1 MNMDDNKKK
10 LYDALS
16 EEYDMGTFEQFC
28 SDINDDEKR
37 KKLYDATINEYDFGD
52 YDSFSK
58 QLLGDRYEAKIQ
70 DVAVDPKNVVHPEW
84 EQQSYSPNPEI
95 LTDGYLPKSLNL
107 AANPANLGTLQ
118 AGDKEGKEVLNESGQ
133 QVKPENLSISNW
145 PGEEEEYVEG
155 FGEGFK
161 QGWQGLK
168 EGAKFFAGE
177 TANLFSGSSLDDE
190 RALATLERLQA
201 EGKTDY
207 IDGSGNTY
215 VADKGLRADLKL
227 IREAIQEAG
236 GDMDKA
242 KRILSER
249 AADKSWGD
257 SMMESAKEGMNA
269 MKPTKGFGAWVGNLV
284 PQMIPS
290 AAAIALSFVTK
301 NPKYAQMVG
310 GIGMGGMTASTAG
323 QSMKEARDAGAT
335 NGEVWAVGIADGVIE
350 YATEKLPFDNYTR
363 KLFNGVKHK
372 VGGEM
377 AEAANYVSSP
387 GRAELEELLT
397 KANKKLG
404 GRLFNGKNVKD
415 YLASIAEEGLS
426 EFTAEALQTITPM
439 IYENPENYPVLT
451 DILSSGWEG
460 AKAGLFMGSVLGG
473 ASKIAEHRQQRARRQ
488 EQGFVDVA
496 QVHLQDEKGSAVD
509 DVVEVVGKD
518 KESGDLQVLHE
529 GVLKSV
535 KKDDV
540 VEEHRFSFEE
550 FDNAELNME
559 ADESYQNGYSLKTP
573 QEMSDAQNM
582 YEFQRKRLSEQLGVE
597 PDAMDEYIVDPI
609 NFIKEQRQLGASD
622 EDIRSILD
630 YSNAKQTYEGMIQRV
645 RDDIDDA
652 VGQAASIVQM
662 RTNRDTG
669 MVQGATMKLND
680 RRVYVVSGNVVQY
693 TDGKGIDHANSDN
706 SIIIRD
712 AETNEIEMVSP
723 DVLLSVD
730 APLDAN
736 ELLMQEEQAI
746 SEQIAREAA
755 DKMEGKVTAWNE
767 GDTYTITDDNGQH
780 VQVRLVANELSGLV
794 DNGDGTVNATVDGK
808 TIIEIPKEQIQQ
820 AVDEANMA
828 RVASYAA
835 TNEAKEVEEK
845 TAATLPEYGFNYK
858 VTLQS
863 KDGEEITGT
872 IGDVYDDEV
881 LSGGERE
888 FVVNIDEL
896 SSSING
902 KRSPKLTQSELNDM
916 VVSVQDADGNLVWQ
930 REDLATEAAENV
942 TKGAEGVPENTENVP
957 ENAENVQNNGRKS
970 DEAGERTDNN
980 GIVLKDDGSPDLA
993 ASGALNALGFLR
1005 ERYKEE
1011 AKVQRKIETT
1021 RDYYGKELEK
1031 VQKVLDKAQQEFND
1045 APFGFEDK
1053 AEAKL
1058 KQAQQGYDAV
1068 KREVDLW
1075 TELYNMLIADR
1086 VKANSEVVSEIED
1099 MGEPLNGEEL
1109 AAMMLINGQIHLL
1122 REDYLR
1128 ETGYSNKEANKLFGL
1143 FRSKENGGI
1152 TVEQAGEAVMLADNE
1167 DGTHF
1172 FDEADANAGRNAVL
1186 EVLSQ
1191 VHTPSDLRDYI
1202 KNRREQQAQRELE
1215 AEREYYENMI
1225 ERDFHMTLEE
1235 YEDYVYLLSK
1245 ENPFEDIDVAEIDAI
1260 FAEAA
1265 NEYEE
1270 FLKQQE
1276 YEQGRTDEFI
1286 EGGNDVLPEERADDS
1301 PGTEEGE
1308 GSRETEGAGSGTAG
1322 KDGTSSGYDGGRNN
1336 ERGGQGTD
1344 ENTGRRQ
1351 QNNLSEEAGENKIT
1365 PIGES
1370 DFGFVYDQFVGDAQ
1384 GAIRHLSMMQDGEA
1398 IGALRHDEI
1407 GDIDLVWGKAGT
1419 KKSDGYGLSKLVKF
1433 HPEVLENLQGIIGGM
1448 KVTKRSD
1455 NRVQLEDDNYQAAVR
1470 LTWNGDKKIWLLTA
1484 FKKKETSEPTNSSTD
1499 VVSNQKG
1506 KSDDTA
1512 TRQSSDVSESKD
1524 SKNSLNISEI
1534 EENNQPSAKNNVKRD
1549 EKSGVKPAEQ
1559 MGAQPTVQA
1568 QIDAAESE
1576 TDTNPTDAQK
1586 EAGNYKKGHVQVGT
1600 FDISIEQPKGSV
1612 RSGVDADG
1620 KKWETKMQNTYGYIR
1635 GTEGVDGDHI
1645 DVFLANDVDA
1655 WNGRKVFVV
1664 DQYNEDGSF
1673 DEHKVMLG
1681 FNEQEEA
1688 EDAYF
1693 ANYDKDWPKKH
1704 KTVVTAVNLEYFE
1717 KWIQSSHRKTKAFA
1731 EYKNVKVIRT
1741 DHQGN
1746 PVNADG
1752 SLLLEKIGSINE
1764 LTDEDFLNASRSVQL
1779 PSLPERVDEAIGAN
1793 GKPVVIKKNIFEK
1806 NRKSHKDVSPAQ
1818 SREILLEALYKPT
1831 MYGQNQ
1837 KTKRP
1842 YNWILIHNAVKHSSV
1857 VLEVNHNKDN
1867 VEIVNWHYLEDDT
1880 LEQKKRQAIN
1890 EGGLILTLESAA
1902 GNTINGLSSESKDNK
1917 SAAEKQVDGTKSS
1930 EAYSITP
1937 AQYTTK
1943 KGKVL
1948 DMQLVTP
1955 NVELSKDEFRS
1966 INALVKSLKGWFDAK
1981 QRGFMMRSEEDA
1993 RKLVE
1998 HALSVVDKHDS
2009 PVNDTI
2015 EYRYR
2020 LTIRPFSIGTQ
2031 PDGHLRHEDD
2041 GSPYGVVVYDHPLTR
2056 QEAENFSL
2064 TPLTEAKE
2072 LEGKN
2077 FEVPFGKGVLKY
2089 QVRSVDENG
2098 RVKFLINGEHERSL
2112 PYYRFLDEIGDKA
2125 KELAEEA
2132 HHDATEKQHAR
2143 EKSSAEIEAAWKKRI
2158 DGYIKEHYPAISE
2171 RSENGMA
2178 QRIASYKDKVLTEMR
2193 DNAELEITAMKE
2205 EEGVFGERVPVVSG
2219 EFPKGLPEHK
2229 VVTKKQKGGKST
2241 VAENVYVAM
2250 VNGDLYVKRY
2260 VRGEDLKNI
2269 SVRIPG
2275 AKKYDFNEIKYRLEL
2290 GIGTS
2295 TDAVRLMGD
2304 AIDELY
2310 KRGDFQESIFEKAE
2324 RIAKEFEERT
2334 KKQAEAAQETHH
2346 EVYPISTSSRWGKV
2360 YQWSVGSFKDAV
2372 DFLMNKKDGM
2382 LKGVFYRDEI
2392 GEIGVGW
2399 GVAPNDFNGRG
2410 LSHIVRKHV
2419 NKLHDFSDVD
2429 EMIRV
2434 VEDVINHGV
2443 VRKDKD
2449 DSYAIE
2455 NDTYRVVVVKDEDGA
2470 WVLSAFDYVNSK
2482 KEKAKRKDTAALGTP
2497 GQSNVEAGAVTSN
2510 LSRNKDNELASE
2522 KQLLNENEIRE
2533 SPFSEIMKDGAM
2545 AYINGNINFATSV
2558 AYQQIY
2564 NYVWN
2569 RSENNQSYS
2578 TGRSAAQRIT
2588 TVDEASGRRGGLN
2601 GVQTGRMAGETDQ
2614 PGGSQNSK
2622 RVGVLSDRAGSDTAV
2637 RGEISADG
2645 GLSSGDTGRKGGSRT
2660 GSKGDNV
2667 RKPESER
2674 GSSGTVG
2681 ESVEEGGDSSNRGN
2695 IESCKDELKALLLEY
2710 EKASKKGL
2718 SLSVIGMNAEQIE
2731 IAGKILVAGVKLG
2744 YAYLKAGVIKFEHW
2758 NKAMHNDLA
2767 LPFAT
2772 SMHLSNAEIDVFIGD
2787 MWEYPY
2793 KVDGET
2799 RLLREWASII
2809 GKAELRKKVGESL
2822 EEKRK
2827 AQAAAEPVAVKV
2839 CDRNNIAETLPFLLP
2854 QQREDVMK
2862 AETQFFDDSH
2872 NDRDHAFGK
2881 GYMFTNG
2888 TGTGKTYTGLG
2899 IVKRFIKQGKGR
2911 ILILTPSQTK
2921 VKDWVDDAKNL
2932 GIELNDLDAVA
2943 KAKKDGATAT
2953 TEKGEG
2959 AVITTYANFRQNKA
2973 LLEDLFDLIVYDES
2987 HRLLE
2992 NKDGIGTAGSLQH
3005 YKLSNRN
3012 NNYSYL
3018 RLQEINPVWNDYQAK
3033 IEEFDA
3039 EREKLIERLK
3049 KEYGIAN
3056 ELALGQRGGL
3066 PPALNG
3072 NWTGDM
3078 ERKFPELAKLRNEVN
3093 TLGAKYEKEIKPK
3106 LEEEA
3111 KANMKH
3117 TKVVFLSATPFNTR
3131 ENLDYAEG
3139 YIFSYPENDRQVG
3152 YANQS
3157 PRSQFYL
3164 EHFGAG
3170 YRWRYNRLES
3180 SSSNAAAVSKQ
3191 EVEFSDYLQ
3200 HALQTMSG
3208 RVIDSPY
3215 DYSRDFP
3222 TVTMEKAETFNSA
3235 MEELSRDEATS
3246 SGYREVMGDY
3256 NYTSALFESM
3266 KVSQIIPRLKA
3277 HLERGR
3283 KVVIF
3288 HRRVDSR
3295 EPLRLPFA
3303 AIFAESA
3310 RLAEKESD
3318 AQEKAEKKKRI
3329 ASFKRKYA
3337 DLLAWEQG
3345 LDLRMPR
3352 EQLADAFGK
3361 DDVLFFSGKEGEKAK
3376 KKAVKDFNSDTSGKN
3391 IMVIQEA
3398 SGKEGISLH
3407 DTTGVH
3413 QRVLVTLALPQSPIT
3428 ALQIEGRIYR
3438 IGNKSNAI
3446 FEYPLLGLNAEMMLF
3461 GQKFNE
3467 QVSTTENLALGS
3479 QARNLRESF
3488 ARGVEEHSGNV
3499 DIDGQGVGGK
3509 ELDAP
3514 SVTETDAFDRAVLD
3528 YYTNQKLAGRRDS
3541 REGQDYYPTPEPLG
3555 YMMNQWGQIGE
3566 GESVLEP
3573 SAGHGAIARYVPK
3586 ENLLTAVEPS
3596 QRLFS
3601 KLQIKAGGN
3610 GRKFEN
3616 DVFENYNV
3624 VNKHDV
3630 VLMNPPFGVGGRM
3643 AVDHVAKAF
3652 QHLDEG
3658 GRVVAIIPR
3667 GSTDKKFEKWYEGQ
3681 KDAVL
3686 TAEIGLP
3693 DITFERAGTSVNC
3706 RVVVIDKVTNKDLRG
3721 DAASRAVH
3729 MDLSGMHFDKIEDF
3743 FEEIRDIRVPE
3754 RTIDHKA
3761 KMKKKAT
3768 PVARELRGMKGIK
3781 KVELNDDRIFVDG
3794 RGVWASLQWGDWQGD
3809 ALTRYLAN
3817 EYVRFRKS
3825 EEYAADRENNIQIEV
3840 YGELK
3845 ELCCKLAGLTE
3856 DEMQRYIER
3865 SGKDAD
3871 EDLYRE
3877 DDDLEEVNERFNE
3890 QLESLT
3896 EENAQGVILDLGR
3909 PGDIL
3914 LSAGLSDRE
3923 IRLYGNKVM
3932 KKIRKHGFAISSI
3945 KNLPVAINHPIAV
3958 FNNYGNEMNRA
3969 ILTELKTPQGNVLA
3983 TIEWGKGT
3991 DAELNIVTSVFG
4003 KGKENVIGW
4012 INKGY
4017 ATYISKEK
4025 ALDYLRIPA
4034 PIAGAQDS
4042 QELSSATKIVK
4053 EFENPS
4059 IDGEDLYREVTD
4071 DSELAW
4077 LENQPTVKAYRAMQV
4092 IDGRLYS
4099 PMASGKKK
4107 NLGAGYGLNKW
4118 DVATEMAF
4126 NVTDEMLEEVEK
4138 LNQSDKRGYVEVIPG
4153 KLRFVKESKSGKASL
4168 KFHLVTDE
4176 TDVWAAYNPY
4186 NHNSDSM
4193 LNDQFKAAYRR
4204 GNIVVVEA
4212 EVPVG
4217 DLESG
4222 YQAPYSK
4229 DAVGKTEWKSGDV
4242 AAQFPD
4248 EMKRTVYLS
4257 RYTKPVRVLSNAEVA
4272 KWIGDRLRKAEQL
4285 TGKPI
4290 TLYEASFHPEVKR
4303 LLEADGFTFVPV
4315 EQPKGK
4321 VSKVL
4326 EGHPDYMSDDKIAQ
4340 INEALSQEDSWLQR
4354 GGEGSFSDE
4363 ELSYENDP
4371 IAKWLGESKRSEKQ
4385 KHAYAEK
4392 ARTRMANRVNEL
4404 AEQLHL
4410 DNVEVV
4416 TDVSTLEGRKA
4427 RAKGWFS
4434 PKTGKIVVVIPNH
4447 KSIADVEQTVLHE
4460 AVAHYG
4466 LRKLF
4471 GKHFDDFLWNVYN
4484 NASEDV
4490 RSKIAGLAAK
4500 RGWDFPKAT
4509 EEYLA
4514 SLAEDTDF
4522 ENAANSGWFSK
4533 IKFFFLKML
4542 AKAGVKLGVEL
4553 GDNELR
4559 YILWRSYENM
4569 AEPGRYRGVIEQAAD
4584 IAKQYELGVG
4594 NYANGSS
4601 VQQHVA
4607 DEVLLRED
4615 DVDVYAKAY
4624 VDELKRLTKNS
4635 PAIHLLQSEEDINK
4649 LPYDGYTKRAL
4660 RKKLEDMQCDGVYD
4674 NDVKA
4679 FFLFPAHMNSLREMY
4694 LSLWHETAHYASRNI
4709 PLSEAE
4715 KEACLEYL
4723 KDKYKKR
4730 YRDLIQHYPVH
4741 KWNEEGVAF
4750 LFEKIIDKFGAEK
4763 ILSSEFGGNEIISDV
4778 FSKITIF
4785 LKDGEY
4791 NRFRQSS
4798 RRGRGSRLSKTERG
4812 GDRRGWDESI
4822 QAFERRRDGRTYK
4835 EDSSNEQA
4843 EDALNKIGYERESE
4857 ERSRRNNQR
4866 NSKTSGEERS
4876 LRVQQDEKILSGGED
4891 IFFREGDG
4899 GTSGADGASGGEVG
4913 AVRSATELYEE
4924 GVANTLWNR
4933 LKEGWVDYLRSAQ
4946 QLQEA
4951 IEKAAGEKIADFEN
4965 VYLHALHK
4973 SSVDNREWMAMMKKY
4988 VEPLNDVI
4996 HEITHGLKAT
5006 FRGGKITLDVI
5017 ETYLNCKHGLERND
5031 KFAMRD
5037 AEERVKVRI
5046 AKADKALDEE
5056 LKDAEKLMNRDLRK
5070 LDRKRMDGRVDETAY
5085 RQAVEAVKA
5094 EYEKDVKQAQ
5104 DMRDKQVVKIEKK
5117 LNEYYKENRER
5128 DYSGLTEIFDP
5139 KVKGVR
5145 KGLTVE
5151 ELERLAQAYVDDF
5164 EAAVGAHFVGKLW
5177 DKVREMNRFSLRKS
5191 YETGLIS
5198 RDSYKRTLDMFSYYV
5213 PLRGF
5218 DGEKAADV
5226 YDYITEGT
5234 ISVNE
5239 VLKHAKGRT
5248 SRAANL
5254 IATMMNMGN
5263 SAITQGNKN
5272 QVKNRLLN
5280 LANNHDTGGL
5290 LTVSNQWYEKV
5301 GEDEWMPAQE
5311 PSFKE
5316 GMTAEEMRSVVEDYE
5331 ERMKER
5337 EALGEVKRMK
5347 NGVHL
5352 NVRLDSK
5359 RKEYEHGVKV
5369 KRNGTE
5375 YVVWVNG
5382 NPKAAQAINGLLNPE
5397 MKHGFVLDNLRRLGR
5412 FVSKNVTA
5420 FNPEFLLRNIKRDV
5434 LSASMVGYSK
5444 YGADYVKRFEWHVK
5458 NNVSMVDVKGARAG
5472 KFSGIYD
5479 LYHRYEKGALD
5490 MSVQR
5495 ERWFKEFIENGG
5507 ETGYSQVWSIE
5518 DYQRE
5523 IKKQMKRHRA
5533 DSQTMQAVAA
5543 VGAGVE
5549 FLNRGVENVCRFA
5562 AYCASRE
5569 SGMNVLE
5576 SVRDAKEASV
5586 NFNKKGSGALGNAG
5600 AKALFMFL
5608 NPSVQGFVQQLV
5620 LTKKYPKRMLP
5631 VLGAQIA
5638 LGAIAVLL
5646 AQWVG
5651 DDDEDEDDYFN
5662 LNSHV
5667 RRSNFILRV
5676 GDHEYLR
5683 WDLPPD
5689 LRPWYGLGE
5698 IGASALAGKM
5708 KYENVPLAVL
5718 TNFSQMLPLD
5728 PVNDKA
5734 LVNDDENLMKG
5745 VFKNILRG
5753 TGVGSWADA
5762 YLFDEDFMGRQITGA
5777 TEWNKLDPEWKRAG
5791 RNTSG
5796 LMIYLSKLAN
5806 EATGGDDATSGW
5818 LNFNPSKLEYA
5829 LKGTLGGWVDFPVS
5843 FCKGCEAFFSDDPDE
5858 KLDTRNYP
5866 IIGDTYIRT
5875 DNSRMRHTQV
5885 RSAYQWYKHEHD
5897 VFEHKLKTYNREV
5910 YEGGLMEYAEKV
5922 KNLYESA
5929 AYYRFL
5935 LVDGYMKEV
5944 NSVYSAMKQAEDEKE
5959 RKDLEAYVDYLKAE
5973 MVKKLEQKEAE
5984 DGGMADAEET
5994 TGK

>member
-58 QLLGDRYEAKIQ
+58 QLLGDRYGAKIQ
-70 DVAVDPKNVVHPEW
+70 DAVDPKNVVHPEW

-118 AGDKEGKEVLNESGQ
+118 AGDKEGKEVLNESGE

-155 FGEGFK
+155 FGEGLK

-215 VADKGLRADLKL
+215 VADKRLRADLKL

-902 KRSPKLTQSELNDM
+902 KRSPKLTLSELNDM

-980 GIVLKDDGSPDLA
+980 GIVMKDDGSPDLA

-1031 VQKVLDKAQQEFND
+1031 VQKVLDKAQQEFDD

-1058 KQAQQGYDAV
+1058 QKAQQDYDAV

-1086 VKANSEVVSEIED
+1086 VKENSEVVSEIED

-1128 ETGYSNKEANKLFGL
+1128 ETGYSNQEANKLFGL
-1143 FRSKENGGI
+1143 FRSKENGGV
-1152 TVEQAGEAVMLADNE
+1152 TVEQAGEMVMLADNE

-1186 EVLSQ
+1186 EVLSL

-1270 FLKQQE
+1270 FFKQQE

-1322 KDGTSSGYDGGRNN
+1322 KDGTSSGYDGR
-1336 ERGGQGTD
+1336 EVT
-1344 ENTGRRQ
+1344 
-1351 QNNLSEEAGENKIT
+1351 EE
-1365 PIGES
+1365 
-1370 DFGFVYDQFVGDAQ
+1370 
-1384 GAIRHLSMMQDGEA
+1384 
-1398 IGALRHDEI
+1398 
-1407 GDIDLVWGKAGT
+1407 
-1419 KKSDGYGLSKLVKF
+1419 
-1433 HPEVLENLQGIIGGM
+1433 
-1448 KVTKRSD
+1448 
-1455 NRVQLEDDNYQAAVR
+1455 
-1470 LTWNGDKKIWLLTA
+1470 
-1484 FKKKETSEPTNSSTD
+1484 SS
-1499 VVSNQKG
+1499 V
-1506 KSDDTA
+1506 
-1512 TRQSSDVSESKD
+1512 
-1524 SKNSLNISEI
+1524 
-1534 EENNQPSAKNNVKRD
+1534 
-1549 EKSGVKPAEQ
+1549 
-1559 MGAQPTVQA
+1559 QPTVQA
-1568 QIDAAESE
+1568 QIDAAEAE

-1612 RSGVDADG
+1612 RSGVDANG
-1620 KKWETKMQNTYGYIR
+1620 KKWETKMANTYGYIR

-1688 EDAYF
+1688 EGAYF

-1704 KTVVTAVNLEYFE
+1704 KTVVAAVNLEDFE

-1955 NVELSKDEFRS
+1955 NVELTKDEFRS

-2031 PDGHLRHEDD
+2031 PDSHLRHEDD

-2158 DGYIKEHYPAISE
+2158 DDYIKEHYPAISE

-2219 EFPKGLPEHK
+2219 EFPKGLPEYK
-2229 VVTKKQKGGKST
+2229 VITKKQKGGKRT

-2260 VRGEDLKNI
+2260 VRGGDLKNI

-2275 AKKYDFNEIKYRLEL
+2275 AKKYDFNEIKYRLDL

-2324 RIAKEFEERT
+2324 RIAREAEEKKRKQAKSARDTHHVAEETVSLEKWKLLNGEERMQEAGKHPLLREEIENASTDDVLKTNALDYLNGNQGMIQSVSYLKVYEDVRYTNRTAAADSGATDSTQLDTPASGNEQRVDVRDRGQSGNSNERMDRGTGEDGVPAEGGPLHADPSDAGGFTAGIGNASSEPLPVRGSVLQSGDSRSDVHTGSSVRSGEGRNVGGRTGRKSDTASRKNSKRGVQADTARNAKDDRGLDSNDSLDKELADAMKEFDGVLDEFKRAGKEELSMSI
-2334 KKQAEAAQETHH
+2334 AGM
-2346 EVYPISTSSRWGKV
+2346 SSRQMEVLPRLIAAGAKV
-2360 YQWSVGSFKDAV
+2360 GYT
-2372 DFLMNKKDGM
+2372 FLK
-2382 LKGVFYRDEI
+2382 KGVHNFAEWAKQMRKMLGGKLAD
-2392 GEIGVGW
+2392 
-2399 GVAPNDFNGRG
+2399 AG
-2410 LSHIVRKHV
+2410 LS
-2419 NKLHDFSDVD
+2419 
-2429 EMIRV
+2429 
-2434 VEDVINHGV
+2434 
-2443 VRKDKD
+2443 
-2449 DSYAIE
+2449 
-2455 NDTYRVVVVKDEDGA
+2455 
-2470 WVLSAFDYVNSK
+2470 
-2482 KEKAKRKDTAALGTP
+2482 
-2497 GQSNVEAGAVTSN
+2497 
-2510 LSRNKDNELASE
+2510 
-2522 KQLLNENEIRE
+2522 ENEID
-2533 SPFSEIMKDGAM
+2533 SF
-2545 AYINGNINFATSV
+2545 
-2558 AYQQIY
+2558 
-2564 NYVWN
+2564 
-2569 RSENNQSYS
+2569 
-2578 TGRSAAQRIT
+2578 IT
-2588 TVDEASGRRGGLN
+2588 E
-2601 GVQTGRMAGETDQ
+2601 MW
-2614 PGGSQNSK
+2614 K
-2622 RVGVLSDRAGSDTAV
+2622 
-2637 RGEISADG
+2637 
-2645 GLSSGDTGRKGGSRT
+2645 
-2660 GSKGDNV
+2660 
-2667 RKPESER
+2667 
-2674 GSSGTVG
+2674 
-2681 ESVEEGGDSSNRGN
+2681 
-2695 IESCKDELKALLLEY
+2695 CK
-2710 EKASKKGL
+2710 
-2718 SLSVIGMNAEQIE
+2718 
-2731 IAGKILVAGVKLG
+2731 
-2744 YAYLKAGVIKFEHW
+2744 
-2758 NKAMHNDLA
+2758 
-2767 LPFAT
+2767 LP
-2772 SMHLSNAEIDVFIGD
+2772 I
-2787 MWEYPY
+2787 
-2793 KVDGET
+2793 DGEVHT
-2799 RLLREWASII
+2799 LEEWASII

-3012 NNYSYL
+3012 KNYSYL

-3072 NWTGDM
+3072 NWTGDI

-3329 ASFKRKYA
+3329 ASLKRKYA

-3488 ARGVEEHSGNV
+3488 ARGVEEHSVNV

-3781 KVELNDDRIFVDG
+3781 KVELNEERIFVDG

-3809 ALTRYLAN
+3809 ALTRHLAN
-3817 EYVRFRKS
+3817 EYARFRKS

-3865 SGKDAD
+3865 SGKDVD

-4034 PIAGAQDS
+4034 PIAGAQDT

-4354 GGEGSFSDE
+4354 GGDGSFSDE

-4371 IAKWLGESKRSEKQ
+4371 IAKWLGESGRSEKQ

-4490 RSKIAGLAAK
+4490 RRKIAGLAAK

-4542 AKAGVKLGVEL
+4542 AKAGVKLDVEL

-4601 VQQHVA
+4601 GQQHVA
-4607 DEVLLRED
+4607 DEVLLLEEQSLSDAID
-4615 DVDVYAKAY
+4615 DFTSKYNSAPIEIIHNDIS
-4624 VDELKRLTKNS
+4624 VDELMNLFNVDEGEAREMQEDIQSGDAAGGYSSKFKKIIIFADTISGEYEATLFHEN
-4635 PAIHLLQSEEDINK
+4635 IHAVLDDMYGIQGKKIVDSYYKAASDRFPKLRDAVVSNYDSEEIAEEFFTYM
-4649 LPYDGYTKRAL
+4649 LSYSMVDGYFDKITPYL
-4660 RKKLEDMQCDGVYD
+4660 TETQ
-4674 NDVKA
+4674 
-4679 FFLFPAHMNSLREMY
+4679 NSEL
-4694 LSLWHETAHYASRNI
+4694 L
-4709 PLSEAE
+4709 
-4715 KEACLEYL
+4715 
-4723 KDKYKKR
+4723 
-4730 YRDLIQHYPVH
+4730 
-4741 KWNEEGVAF
+4741 
-4750 LFEKIIDKFGAEK
+4750 K
-4763 ILSSEFGGNEIISDV
+4763 IL
-4778 FSKITIF
+4778 
-4785 LKDGEY
+4785 
-4791 NRFRQSS
+4791 
-4798 RRGRGSRLSKTERG
+4798 
-4812 GDRRGWDESI
+4812 ES
-4822 QAFERRRDGRTYK
+4822 
-4835 EDSSNEQA
+4835 
-4843 EDALNKIGYERESE
+4843 IGYEQKSEIKERTNRRLGREVRESDSE
-4857 ERSRRNNQR
+4857 GNKGKRAVRLRKIKEYL
-4866 NSKTSGEERS
+4866 SKLTS
-4876 LRVQQDEKILSGGED
+4876 DESD
-4891 IFFREGDG
+4891 IFFREGEPE
-4899 GTSGADGASGGEVG
+4899 GTSSGADGASGGEVG

-5046 AKADKALDEE
+5046 AKADKALAEE
-5056 LKDAEKLMNRDLRK
+5056 LRDAEKLRNRDLRK

-5104 DMRDKQVVKIEKK
+5104 DMRDKQVAKIEKK

>member
-1 MNMDDNKKK
+1 M
-10 LYDALS
+10 
-16 EEYDMGTFEQFC
+16 
-28 SDINDDEKR
+28 
-37 KKLYDATINEYDFGD
+37 
-52 YDSFSK
+52 
-58 QLLGDRYEAKIQ
+58 
-70 DVAVDPKNVVHPEW
+70 
-84 EQQSYSPNPEI
+84 
-95 LTDGYLPKSLNL
+95 
-107 AANPANLGTLQ
+107 
-118 AGDKEGKEVLNESGQ
+118 
-133 QVKPENLSISNW
+133 
-145 PGEEEEYVEG
+145 
-155 FGEGFK
+155 
-161 QGWQGLK
+161 
-168 EGAKFFAGE
+168 
-177 TANLFSGSSLDDE
+177 
-190 RALATLERLQA
+190 
-201 EGKTDY
+201 
-207 IDGSGNTY
+207 
-215 VADKGLRADLKL
+215 
-227 IREAIQEAG
+227 
-236 GDMDKA
+236 
-242 KRILSER
+242 
-249 AADKSWGD
+249 
-257 SMMESAKEGMNA
+257 
-269 MKPTKGFGAWVGNLV
+269 
-284 PQMIPS
+284 
-290 AAAIALSFVTK
+290 
-301 NPKYAQMVG
+301 
-310 GIGMGGMTASTAG
+310 
-323 QSMKEARDAGAT
+323 
-335 NGEVWAVGIADGVIE
+335 
-350 YATEKLPFDNYTR
+350 
-363 KLFNGVKHK
+363 
-372 VGGEM
+372 
-377 AEAANYVSSP
+377 
-387 GRAELEELLT
+387 
-397 KANKKLG
+397 
-404 GRLFNGKNVKD
+404 
-415 YLASIAEEGLS
+415 
-426 EFTAEALQTITPM
+426 
-439 IYENPENYPVLT
+439 
-451 DILSSGWEG
+451 
-460 AKAGLFMGSVLGG
+460 
-473 ASKIAEHRQQRARRQ
+473 
-488 EQGFVDVA
+488 
-496 QVHLQDEKGSAVD
+496 
-509 DVVEVVGKD
+509 
-518 KESGDLQVLHE
+518 
-529 GVLKSV
+529 
-535 KKDDV
+535 
-540 VEEHRFSFEE
+540 
-550 FDNAELNME
+550 
-559 ADESYQNGYSLKTP
+559 
-573 QEMSDAQNM
+573 
-582 YEFQRKRLSEQLGVE
+582 
-597 PDAMDEYIVDPI
+597 
-609 NFIKEQRQLGASD
+609 
-622 EDIRSILD
+622 
-630 YSNAKQTYEGMIQRV
+630 
-645 RDDIDDA
+645 
-652 VGQAASIVQM
+652 
-662 RTNRDTG
+662 
-669 MVQGATMKLND
+669 
-680 RRVYVVSGNVVQY
+680 
-693 TDGKGIDHANSDN
+693 
-706 SIIIRD
+706 
-712 AETNEIEMVSP
+712 
-723 DVLLSVD
+723 
-730 APLDAN
+730 
-736 ELLMQEEQAI
+736 
-746 SEQIAREAA
+746 
-755 DKMEGKVTAWNE
+755 
-767 GDTYTITDDNGQH
+767 
-780 VQVRLVANELSGLV
+780 
-794 DNGDGTVNATVDGK
+794 
-808 TIIEIPKEQIQQ
+808 
-820 AVDEANMA
+820 
-828 RVASYAA
+828 
-835 TNEAKEVEEK
+835 
-845 TAATLPEYGFNYK
+845 
-858 VTLQS
+858 
-863 KDGEEITGT
+863 
-872 IGDVYDDEV
+872 
-881 LSGGERE
+881 
-888 FVVNIDEL
+888 
-896 SSSING
+896 
-902 KRSPKLTQSELNDM
+902 
-916 VVSVQDADGNLVWQ
+916 
-930 REDLATEAAENV
+930 
-942 TKGAEGVPENTENVP
+942 
-957 ENAENVQNNGRKS
+957 
-970 DEAGERTDNN
+970 
-980 GIVLKDDGSPDLA
+980 
-993 ASGALNALGFLR
+993 
-1005 ERYKEE
+1005 
-1011 AKVQRKIETT
+1011 
-1021 RDYYGKELEK
+1021 
-1031 VQKVLDKAQQEFND
+1031 
-1045 APFGFEDK
+1045 
-1053 AEAKL
+1053 
-1058 KQAQQGYDAV
+1058 
-1068 KREVDLW
+1068 
-1075 TELYNMLIADR
+1075 
-1086 VKANSEVVSEIED
+1086 
-1099 MGEPLNGEEL
+1099 
-1109 AAMMLINGQIHLL
+1109 
-1122 REDYLR
+1122 
-1128 ETGYSNKEANKLFGL
+1128 
-1143 FRSKENGGI
+1143 
-1152 TVEQAGEAVMLADNE
+1152 
-1167 DGTHF
+1167 
-1172 FDEADANAGRNAVL
+1172 
-1186 EVLSQ
+1186 
-1191 VHTPSDLRDYI
+1191 
-1202 KNRREQQAQRELE
+1202 
-1215 AEREYYENMI
+1215 
-1225 ERDFHMTLEE
+1225 
-1235 YEDYVYLLSK
+1235 
-1245 ENPFEDIDVAEIDAI
+1245 
-1260 FAEAA
+1260 
-1265 NEYEE
+1265 
-1270 FLKQQE
+1270 
-1276 YEQGRTDEFI
+1276 
-1286 EGGNDVLPEERADDS
+1286 
-1301 PGTEEGE
+1301 
-1308 GSRETEGAGSGTAG
+1308 
-1322 KDGTSSGYDGGRNN
+1322 
-1336 ERGGQGTD
+1336 
-1344 ENTGRRQ
+1344 
-1351 QNNLSEEAGENKIT
+1351 
-1365 PIGES
+1365 
-1370 DFGFVYDQFVGDAQ
+1370 
-1384 GAIRHLSMMQDGEA
+1384 
-1398 IGALRHDEI
+1398 
-1407 GDIDLVWGKAGT
+1407 
-1419 KKSDGYGLSKLVKF
+1419 
-1433 HPEVLENLQGIIGGM
+1433 
-1448 KVTKRSD
+1448 
-1455 NRVQLEDDNYQAAVR
+1455 
-1470 LTWNGDKKIWLLTA
+1470 
-1484 FKKKETSEPTNSSTD
+1484 
-1499 VVSNQKG
+1499 
-1506 KSDDTA
+1506 
-1512 TRQSSDVSESKD
+1512 
-1524 SKNSLNISEI
+1524 
-1534 EENNQPSAKNNVKRD
+1534 
-1549 EKSGVKPAEQ
+1549 
-1559 MGAQPTVQA
+1559 
-1568 QIDAAESE
+1568 
-1576 TDTNPTDAQK
+1576 
-1586 EAGNYKKGHVQVGT
+1586 
-1600 FDISIEQPKGSV
+1600 
-1612 RSGVDADG
+1612 
-1620 KKWETKMQNTYGYIR
+1620 
-1635 GTEGVDGDHI
+1635 
-1645 DVFLANDVDA
+1645 
-1655 WNGRKVFVV
+1655 
-1664 DQYNEDGSF
+1664 
-1673 DEHKVMLG
+1673 
-1681 FNEQEEA
+1681 
-1688 EDAYF
+1688 
-1693 ANYDKDWPKKH
+1693 
-1704 KTVVTAVNLEYFE
+1704 
-1717 KWIQSSHRKTKAFA
+1717 
-1731 EYKNVKVIRT
+1731 
-1741 DHQGN
+1741 
-1746 PVNADG
+1746 
-1752 SLLLEKIGSINE
+1752 
-1764 LTDEDFLNASRSVQL
+1764 
-1779 PSLPERVDEAIGAN
+1779 
-1793 GKPVVIKKNIFEK
+1793 
-1806 NRKSHKDVSPAQ
+1806 
-1818 SREILLEALYKPT
+1818 
-1831 MYGQNQ
+1831 
-1837 KTKRP
+1837 
-1842 YNWILIHNAVKHSSV
+1842 
-1857 VLEVNHNKDN
+1857 
-1867 VEIVNWHYLEDDT
+1867 
-1880 LEQKKRQAIN
+1880 
-1890 EGGLILTLESAA
+1890 
-1902 GNTINGLSSESKDNK
+1902 
-1917 SAAEKQVDGTKSS
+1917 
-1930 EAYSITP
+1930 
-1937 AQYTTK
+1937 
-1943 KGKVL
+1943 
-1948 DMQLVTP
+1948 
-1955 NVELSKDEFRS
+1955 
-1966 INALVKSLKGWFDAK
+1966 
-1981 QRGFMMRSEEDA
+1981 
-1993 RKLVE
+1993 
-1998 HALSVVDKHDS
+1998 
-2009 PVNDTI
+2009 
-2015 EYRYR
+2015 
-2020 LTIRPFSIGTQ
+2020 
-2031 PDGHLRHEDD
+2031 
-2041 GSPYGVVVYDHPLTR
+2041 
-2056 QEAENFSL
+2056 
-2064 TPLTEAKE
+2064 
-2072 LEGKN
+2072 
-2077 FEVPFGKGVLKY
+2077 
-2089 QVRSVDENG
+2089 
-2098 RVKFLINGEHERSL
+2098 
-2112 PYYRFLDEIGDKA
+2112 
-2125 KELAEEA
+2125 
-2132 HHDATEKQHAR
+2132 
-2143 EKSSAEIEAAWKKRI
+2143 
-2158 DGYIKEHYPAISE
+2158 
-2171 RSENGMA
+2171 
-2178 QRIASYKDKVLTEMR
+2178 
-2193 DNAELEITAMKE
+2193 
-2205 EEGVFGERVPVVSG
+2205 
-2219 EFPKGLPEHK
+2219 
-2229 VVTKKQKGGKST
+2229 
-2241 VAENVYVAM
+2241 
-2250 VNGDLYVKRY
+2250 
-2260 VRGEDLKNI
+2260 
-2269 SVRIPG
+2269 
-2275 AKKYDFNEIKYRLEL
+2275 
-2290 GIGTS
+2290 
-2295 TDAVRLMGD
+2295 
-2304 AIDELY
+2304 
-2310 KRGDFQESIFEKAE
+2310 
-2324 RIAKEFEERT
+2324 
-2334 KKQAEAAQETHH
+2334 
-2346 EVYPISTSSRWGKV
+2346 
-2360 YQWSVGSFKDAV
+2360 
-2372 DFLMNKKDGM
+2372 
-2382 LKGVFYRDEI
+2382 
-2392 GEIGVGW
+2392 
-2399 GVAPNDFNGRG
+2399 
-2410 LSHIVRKHV
+2410 
-2419 NKLHDFSDVD
+2419 
-2429 EMIRV
+2429 
-2434 VEDVINHGV
+2434 
-2443 VRKDKD
+2443 
-2449 DSYAIE
+2449 
-2455 NDTYRVVVVKDEDGA
+2455 
-2470 WVLSAFDYVNSK
+2470 
-2482 KEKAKRKDTAALGTP
+2482 
-2497 GQSNVEAGAVTSN
+2497 
-2510 LSRNKDNELASE
+2510 
-2522 KQLLNENEIRE
+2522 
-2533 SPFSEIMKDGAM
+2533 
-2545 AYINGNINFATSV
+2545 
-2558 AYQQIY
+2558 
-2564 NYVWN
+2564 
-2569 RSENNQSYS
+2569 
-2578 TGRSAAQRIT
+2578 
-2588 TVDEASGRRGGLN
+2588 
-2601 GVQTGRMAGETDQ
+2601 
-2614 PGGSQNSK
+2614 
-2622 RVGVLSDRAGSDTAV
+2622 
-2637 RGEISADG
+2637 
-2645 GLSSGDTGRKGGSRT
+2645 
-2660 GSKGDNV
+2660 
-2667 RKPESER
+2667 
-2674 GSSGTVG
+2674 
-2681 ESVEEGGDSSNRGN
+2681 
-2695 IESCKDELKALLLEY
+2695 
-2710 EKASKKGL
+2710 
-2718 SLSVIGMNAEQIE
+2718 
-2731 IAGKILVAGVKLG
+2731 
-2744 YAYLKAGVIKFEHW
+2744 
-2758 NKAMHNDLA
+2758 
-2767 LPFAT
+2767 
-2772 SMHLSNAEIDVFIGD
+2772 
-2787 MWEYPY
+2787 
-2793 KVDGET
+2793 
-2799 RLLREWASII
+2799 
-2809 GKAELRKKVGESL
+2809 
-2822 EEKRK
+2822 
-2827 AQAAAEPVAVKV
+2827 
-2839 CDRNNIAETLPFLLP
+2839 
-2854 QQREDVMK
+2854 
-2862 AETQFFDDSH
+2862 
-2872 NDRDHAFGK
+2872 
-2881 GYMFTNG
+2881 
-2888 TGTGKTYTGLG
+2888 
-2899 IVKRFIKQGKGR
+2899 
-2911 ILILTPSQTK
+2911 
-2921 VKDWVDDAKNL
+2921 
-2932 GIELNDLDAVA
+2932 
-2943 KAKKDGATAT
+2943 
-2953 TEKGEG
+2953 
-2959 AVITTYANFRQNKA
+2959 
-2973 LLEDLFDLIVYDES
+2973 
-2987 HRLLE
+2987 
-2992 NKDGIGTAGSLQH
+2992 
-3005 YKLSNRN
+3005 
-3012 NNYSYL
+3012 
-3018 RLQEINPVWNDYQAK
+3018 
-3033 IEEFDA
+3033 
-3039 EREKLIERLK
+3039 
-3049 KEYGIAN
+3049 
-3056 ELALGQRGGL
+3056 
-3066 PPALNG
+3066 
-3072 NWTGDM
+3072 
-3078 ERKFPELAKLRNEVN
+3078 
-3093 TLGAKYEKEIKPK
+3093 
-3106 LEEEA
+3106 
-3111 KANMKH
+3111 
-3117 TKVVFLSATPFNTR
+3117 
-3131 ENLDYAEG
+3131 
-3139 YIFSYPENDRQVG
+3139 
-3152 YANQS
+3152 
-3157 PRSQFYL
+3157 
-3164 EHFGAG
+3164 
-3170 YRWRYNRLES
+3170 
-3180 SSSNAAAVSKQ
+3180 
-3191 EVEFSDYLQ
+3191 
-3200 HALQTMSG
+3200 
-3208 RVIDSPY
+3208 
-3215 DYSRDFP
+3215 
-3222 TVTMEKAETFNSA
+3222 
-3235 MEELSRDEATS
+3235 
-3246 SGYREVMGDY
+3246 
-3256 NYTSALFESM
+3256 
-3266 KVSQIIPRLKA
+3266 
-3277 HLERGR
+3277 
-3283 KVVIF
+3283 
-3288 HRRVDSR
+3288 
-3295 EPLRLPFA
+3295 
-3303 AIFAESA
+3303 
-3310 RLAEKESD
+3310 
-3318 AQEKAEKKKRI
+3318 
-3329 ASFKRKYA
+3329 
-3337 DLLAWEQG
+3337 
-3345 LDLRMPR
+3345 
-3352 EQLADAFGK
+3352 
-3361 DDVLFFSGKEGEKAK
+3361 
-3376 KKAVKDFNSDTSGKN
+3376 
-3391 IMVIQEA
+3391 
-3398 SGKEGISLH
+3398 
-3407 DTTGVH
+3407 
-3413 QRVLVTLALPQSPIT
+3413 VTLALPQSPIT

-3729 MDLSGMHFDKIEDF
+3729 VDLSGMHFDKIEDF

-3754 RTIDHKA
+3754 RTIDYKA

-3781 KVELNDDRIFVDG
+3781 KVELNEDRIFVDG

-3809 ALTRYLAN
+3809 ALTRHLAN

-4153 KLRFVKESKSGKASL
+4153 KLRFVKESKTGNASL

-4354 GGEGSFSDE
+4354 GGDGSFSDE

-4490 RSKIAGLAAK
+4490 RRKIAGLAAK
-4500 RGWDFPKAT
+4500 RGWDFLKAT

-4542 AKAGVKLGVEL
+4542 AKAGVKLDVEL

-4601 VQQHVA
+4601 GQQHVA
-4607 DEVLLRED
+4607 DEMLLRED

-4679 FFLFPAHMNSLREMY
+4679 VFLFPAHMNSLREMY

-4891 IFFREGDG
+4891 IFYREGDG

-5046 AKADKALDEE
+5046 AKADKALAEE
-5056 LKDAEKLMNRDLRK
+5056 LRDAEKLRNRDLRK

-5104 DMRDKQVVKIEKK
+5104 DMRDKQVAKIEKK

-5434 LSASMVGYSK
+5434 ISASMVGYSK

-5698 IGASALAGKM
+5698 IGASVLAGKM

-5796 LMIYLSKLAN
+5796 LMINLSKLAN

>member
-58 QLLGDRYEAKIQ
+58 QLLGDRYGAKIQ
-70 DVAVDPKNVVHPEW
+70 DAVDPKNVVHPEW

-118 AGDKEGKEVLNESGQ
+118 AGDKEGKEVLNESGE

-155 FGEGFK
+155 FGEGLK

-1031 VQKVLDKAQQEFND
+1031 VQKVLDKAQQEFDD

-1276 YEQGRTDEFI
+1276 YEQGRTDESI
-1286 EGGNDVLPEERADDS
+1286 EGGNDVLLEERADDS

-1568 QIDAAESE
+1568 QIDAAEAE

-3012 NNYSYL
+3012 KNYSYL

-3200 HALQTMSG
+3200 HTLQTMSG

-3329 ASFKRKYA
+3329 ASLKRKYA

-3781 KVELNDDRIFVDG
+3781 KVELNEERIFVDG

-3809 ALTRYLAN
+3809 ALTRHLAN
-3817 EYVRFRKS
+3817 EYARFRKS

-4099 PMASGKKK
+4099 PMTSGKKK

-4153 KLRFVKESKSGKASL
+4153 KLRFVKESKTGKASL

-4229 DAVGKTEWKSGDV
+4229 DAVGKAEWKSGDV

-4354 GGEGSFSDE
+4354 GGDGSFSDE

-4371 IAKWLGESKRSEKQ
+4371 IAKWLGESGRSEKQ

-4490 RSKIAGLAAK
+4490 RRKIAGLAAK

-4542 AKAGVKLGVEL
+4542 AKAGVKLDVEL

-4601 VQQHVA
+4601 GQQHVA
-4607 DEVLLRED
+4607 DEVLLREEQSLSDAID
-4615 DVDVYAKAY
+4615 DFTSKYNSAPIEIIHNDIS
-4624 VDELKRLTKNS
+4624 VDELMNLFNVDEGEAREMQEDIQSGDAAGGYSSKFKKIIIFADTISGEYEATLFHEN
-4635 PAIHLLQSEEDINK
+4635 IHAVLDDMYGIQGKKIVDSYYKAASDRFPKLRDAVVSNYDSEEIAEEFFTYM
-4649 LPYDGYTKRAL
+4649 LSYSMVDGYFDKITPYL
-4660 RKKLEDMQCDGVYD
+4660 TETQ
-4674 NDVKA
+4674 
-4679 FFLFPAHMNSLREMY
+4679 NSEL
-4694 LSLWHETAHYASRNI
+4694 L
-4709 PLSEAE
+4709 
-4715 KEACLEYL
+4715 
-4723 KDKYKKR
+4723 
-4730 YRDLIQHYPVH
+4730 
-4741 KWNEEGVAF
+4741 
-4750 LFEKIIDKFGAEK
+4750 K
-4763 ILSSEFGGNEIISDV
+4763 IL
-4778 FSKITIF
+4778 
-4785 LKDGEY
+4785 
-4791 NRFRQSS
+4791 
-4798 RRGRGSRLSKTERG
+4798 
-4812 GDRRGWDESI
+4812 ES
-4822 QAFERRRDGRTYK
+4822 
-4835 EDSSNEQA
+4835 
-4843 EDALNKIGYERESE
+4843 IGYEQKSEIKERTNRRLGREVRESDSE
-4857 ERSRRNNQR
+4857 GNKGKWAVRLRKIKEYL
-4866 NSKTSGEERS
+4866 SKLTS
-4876 LRVQQDEKILSGGED
+4876 DESD
-4891 IFFREGDG
+4891 IFFREGEPE
-4899 GTSGADGASGGEVG
+4899 GTSSGADGASGGEVG

-5046 AKADKALDEE
+5046 AKADKALAEE
-5056 LKDAEKLMNRDLRK
+5056 LRDAEKLRNRDLRK

-5104 DMRDKQVVKIEKK
+5104 DMRDKQVAKIEKK

>member
-58 QLLGDRYEAKIQ
+58 QLLGDRYGAKIQ
-70 DVAVDPKNVVHPEW
+70 DAVDPKNVVHPEW

-118 AGDKEGKEVLNESGQ
+118 AGDKEGKEVLNESGE

-155 FGEGFK
+155 FGEGLK

-215 VADKGLRADLKL
+215 VADKRLRADLKL

-980 GIVLKDDGSPDLA
+980 GIVMKDDGSPDLA

-1031 VQKVLDKAQQEFND
+1031 VQKVLDKAQQEFDD

-1058 KQAQQGYDAV
+1058 QKAQQDYDAV

-1086 VKANSEVVSEIED
+1086 VKENSEVVSEIED

-1128 ETGYSNKEANKLFGL
+1128 ETGYSNQEANKLFGL
-1143 FRSKENGGI
+1143 FRSKENGGV
-1152 TVEQAGEAVMLADNE
+1152 TVEQAGEMVMLADNE

-1186 EVLSQ
+1186 EVLSL

-1270 FLKQQE
+1270 FFKQQE

-1322 KDGTSSGYDGGRNN
+1322 KDGTSSGYDGR
-1336 ERGGQGTD
+1336 EVT
-1344 ENTGRRQ
+1344 
-1351 QNNLSEEAGENKIT
+1351 EE
-1365 PIGES
+1365 
-1370 DFGFVYDQFVGDAQ
+1370 
-1384 GAIRHLSMMQDGEA
+1384 
-1398 IGALRHDEI
+1398 
-1407 GDIDLVWGKAGT
+1407 
-1419 KKSDGYGLSKLVKF
+1419 
-1433 HPEVLENLQGIIGGM
+1433 
-1448 KVTKRSD
+1448 
-1455 NRVQLEDDNYQAAVR
+1455 
-1470 LTWNGDKKIWLLTA
+1470 
-1484 FKKKETSEPTNSSTD
+1484 SS
-1499 VVSNQKG
+1499 V
-1506 KSDDTA
+1506 
-1512 TRQSSDVSESKD
+1512 
-1524 SKNSLNISEI
+1524 
-1534 EENNQPSAKNNVKRD
+1534 
-1549 EKSGVKPAEQ
+1549 
-1559 MGAQPTVQA
+1559 QPTVQA
-1568 QIDAAESE
+1568 QIDAAEAE

-1586 EAGNYKKGHVQVGT
+1586 EAGNYKKGHVQLGT

-1693 ANYDKDWPKKH
+1693 ANYDKDWSKKH
-1704 KTVVTAVNLEYFE
+1704 KTVVTSVNLEDFE

-1731 EYKNVKVIRT
+1731 EYKSVKNS
-1741 DHQGN
+1741 G
-1746 PVNADG
+1746 
-1752 SLLLEKIGSINE
+1752 
-1764 LTDEDFLNASRSVQL
+1764 
-1779 PSLPERVDEAIGAN
+1779 
-1793 GKPVVIKKNIFEK
+1793 
-1806 NRKSHKDVSPAQ
+1806 
-1818 SREILLEALYKPT
+1818 
-1831 MYGQNQ
+1831 
-1837 KTKRP
+1837 
-1842 YNWILIHNAVKHSSV
+1842 
-1857 VLEVNHNKDN
+1857 
-1867 VEIVNWHYLEDDT
+1867 
-1880 LEQKKRQAIN
+1880 
-1890 EGGLILTLESAA
+1890 ESAGA
-1902 GNTINGLSSESKDNK
+1902 LE
-1917 SAAEKQVDGTKSS
+1917 
-1930 EAYSITP
+1930 YSITP

-1943 KGKVL
+1943 RGKVL
-1948 DMQLVTP
+1948 DMQLVTFKF
-1955 NVELSKDEFRS
+1955 ELHP
-1966 INALVKSLKGWFDAK
+1966 IVKKHASDSVRHGMKGWWDRERNGFMLRNLEDAK
-1981 QRGFMMRSEEDA
+1981 HIADY
-1993 RKLVE
+1993 
-1998 HALSVVDKHDS
+1998 VVDAQSKLSMDGTS
-2009 PVNDTI
+2009 GIKPSI
-2015 EYRYR
+2015 K
-2020 LTIRPFSIGTQ
+2020 IGTSHDIIPNGENEQ
-2031 PDGHLRHEDD
+2031 KKAKPDYSGKVTTSDMFPSVDNSQKLGKEISRESVKTDKNVTVSRINYEGGYMLRASNDKGDYIEQSYHPDGRPMSEATYDVGVDD
-2041 GSPYGVVVYDHPLTR
+2041 AQFKQFFKADANGLYIDDAGLMSILAANSEKIKGEKDD
-2056 QEAENFSL
+2056 Q
-2064 TPLTEAKE
+2064 KE
-2072 LEGKN
+2072 K
-2077 FEVPFGKGVLKY
+2077 
-2089 QVRSVDENG
+2089 
-2098 RVKFLINGEHERSL
+2098 
-2112 PYYRFLDEIGDKA
+2112 
-2125 KELAEEA
+2125 
-2132 HHDATEKQHAR
+2132 
-2143 EKSSAEIEAAWKKRI
+2143 
-2158 DGYIKEHYPAISE
+2158 KEHYPAISE

-2219 EFPKGLPEHK
+2219 EFPKGLPEYK
-2229 VVTKKQKGGKST
+2229 VITKKQKGGKRT

-2260 VRGEDLKNI
+2260 VRGGDLKNI

-2275 AKKYDFNEIKYRLEL
+2275 AKKYDFNEIKYRLDL

-2324 RIAKEFEERT
+2324 RIAREAEEKKRKQAKSARDTHHVAEETVSLEKWKLLNGEERMQEAGKHPLLREGIENASTDDVLKTNALDYLNGNQGMIQSVSYLKVYEDVRYTNRTAAADSGATDSTQLDTPASGNEQRVDVRDRGQSGNSNERMDRGTGEDGVPAEGGPLHADPSDAGGFTAGIGNASSEPLPVRGSVLQSGDSRSDVHTGSSVRSGEGRNVGGRTGRKSDTASRKNSKRGVQADTARNAKDDRGLDSNDSLDKELADAMKEFDGVLDEFKRAGKEELSMSI
-2334 KKQAEAAQETHH
+2334 AGM
-2346 EVYPISTSSRWGKV
+2346 SSRQMEVLPRLIAAGAKV
-2360 YQWSVGSFKDAV
+2360 GYT
-2372 DFLMNKKDGM
+2372 FLK
-2382 LKGVFYRDEI
+2382 KGVHNFAEWAKQMRKMLGGKLAD
-2392 GEIGVGW
+2392 
-2399 GVAPNDFNGRG
+2399 AG
-2410 LSHIVRKHV
+2410 LS
-2419 NKLHDFSDVD
+2419 
-2429 EMIRV
+2429 
-2434 VEDVINHGV
+2434 
-2443 VRKDKD
+2443 
-2449 DSYAIE
+2449 
-2455 NDTYRVVVVKDEDGA
+2455 
-2470 WVLSAFDYVNSK
+2470 
-2482 KEKAKRKDTAALGTP
+2482 
-2497 GQSNVEAGAVTSN
+2497 
-2510 LSRNKDNELASE
+2510 
-2522 KQLLNENEIRE
+2522 ENEID
-2533 SPFSEIMKDGAM
+2533 SF
-2545 AYINGNINFATSV
+2545 
-2558 AYQQIY
+2558 
-2564 NYVWN
+2564 
-2569 RSENNQSYS
+2569 
-2578 TGRSAAQRIT
+2578 IT
-2588 TVDEASGRRGGLN
+2588 E
-2601 GVQTGRMAGETDQ
+2601 MW
-2614 PGGSQNSK
+2614 K
-2622 RVGVLSDRAGSDTAV
+2622 
-2637 RGEISADG
+2637 
-2645 GLSSGDTGRKGGSRT
+2645 
-2660 GSKGDNV
+2660 
-2667 RKPESER
+2667 
-2674 GSSGTVG
+2674 
-2681 ESVEEGGDSSNRGN
+2681 
-2695 IESCKDELKALLLEY
+2695 CK
-2710 EKASKKGL
+2710 
-2718 SLSVIGMNAEQIE
+2718 
-2731 IAGKILVAGVKLG
+2731 
-2744 YAYLKAGVIKFEHW
+2744 
-2758 NKAMHNDLA
+2758 
-2767 LPFAT
+2767 LP
-2772 SMHLSNAEIDVFIGD
+2772 I
-2787 MWEYPY
+2787 
-2793 KVDGET
+2793 DGEVHT
-2799 RLLREWASII
+2799 LEEWASII

-3012 NNYSYL
+3012 KNYSYL

-3072 NWTGDM
+3072 NWTGDI

-3329 ASFKRKYA
+3329 ASLKRKYA

-3781 KVELNDDRIFVDG
+3781 KVELNEERIFVDG

-3809 ALTRYLAN
+3809 ALTRHLAN
-3817 EYVRFRKS
+3817 EYARFRKS

-3865 SGKDAD
+3865 SGKDVD

-4034 PIAGAQDS
+4034 PIAGAQDT

-4354 GGEGSFSDE
+4354 GGDGSFPDE

-4371 IAKWLGESKRSEKQ
+4371 IAKWLGESGRSEKQ

-4490 RSKIAGLAAK
+4490 RRKIAGLAAK

-4542 AKAGVKLGVEL
+4542 AKAGVKLDVEL

-4601 VQQHVA
+4601 GQQHVA
-4607 DEVLLRED
+4607 DSLLREN
-4615 DVDVYAKAY
+4615 
-4624 VDELKRLTKNS
+4624 DELSSIIEKAKEDGSYMKAPNGKKSNLNERQWAQVRTRTFKEWFGDWENDPEHASQVLDENKEPRVVYHGTNAQFEVFDSSKANKGDKGYFFTNDSTMANSYGSNQMQVFLNIRKPVKFNGKGHNWNDIRIKSPYDVRDMTPNELDKLSREVFLNDGDSDMKSFSWKGQVEYVASLNFLAKFKRELDIEINRLNTLNPIKYFKAKKNIKFLS
-4635 PAIHLLQSEEDINK
+4635 GIIKRELDRLDETYFSTTRKLVNSSTGEEDGFIFFDIKDWGPETQKN
-4649 LPYDGYTKRAL
+4649 T
-4660 RKKLEDMQCDGVYD
+4660 QITD
-4674 NDVKA
+4674 NDVYVVK
-4679 FFLFPAHMNSLREMY
+4679 NSNQVKSATNNNGDFNPDDPNIYFRDGEPEVHERTFARRQYEERVKTGMY
-4694 LSLWHETAHYASRNI
+4694 QMQ
-4709 PLSEAE
+4709 EALQDSMLGL
-4715 KEACLEYL
+4715 KEAMKAILGMHSKIEDVDGYENAYL
-4723 KDKYKKR
+4723 GENR
-4730 YRDLIQHYPVH
+4730 
-4741 KWNEEGVAF
+4741 
-4750 LFEKIIDKFGAEK
+4750 
-4763 ILSSEFGGNEIISDV
+4763 LSSVN
-4778 FSKITIF
+4778 
-4785 LKDGEY
+4785 
-4791 NRFRQSS
+4791 
-4798 RRGRGSRLSKTERG
+4798 
-4812 GDRRGWDESI
+4812 
-4822 QAFERRRDGRTYK
+4822 
-4835 EDSSNEQA
+4835 QA
-4843 EDALNKIGYERESE
+4843 EADAFARMKFKPLIDEIAKLVPDEEHMYEL
-4857 ERSRRNNQR
+4857 
-4866 NSKTSGEERS
+4866 T
-4876 LRVQQDEKILSGGED
+4876 
-4891 IFFREGDG
+4891 
-4899 GTSGADGASGGEVG
+4899 
-4913 AVRSATELYEE
+4913 
-4924 GVANTLWNR
+4924 
-4933 LKEGWVDYLRSAQ
+4933 DYM
-4946 QLQEA
+4946 
-4951 IEKAAGEKIADFEN
+4951 
-4965 VYLHALHK
+4965 
-4973 SSVDNREWMAMMKKY
+4973 MA
-4988 VEPLNDVI
+4988 
-4996 HEITHGLKAT
+4996 
-5006 FRGGKITLDVI
+5006 
-5017 ETYLNCKHGLERND
+5017 KHGLERNEVMARRAATKD
-5031 KFAMRD
+5031 VQKEFGAELRKAQRAANKDPLDHDAADALEEIKLQMQEREEELYFEYREKDYAGLTALTGEENVVD
-5037 AEERVKVRI
+5037 AEYVASTLV
-5046 AKADKALDEE
+5046 
-5056 LKDAEKLMNRDLRK
+5056 N
-5070 LDRKRMDGRVDETAY
+5070 
-5085 RQAVEAVKA
+5085 
-5094 EYEKDVKQAQ
+5094 EYEAAHNTD
-5104 DMRDKQVVKIEKK
+5104 E
-5117 LNEYYKENRER
+5117 LWNRVN
-5128 DYSGLTEIFDP
+5128 DISSSIL
-5139 KVKGVR
+5139 
-5145 KGLTVE
+5145 
-5151 ELERLAQAYVDDF
+5151 
-5164 EAAVGAHFVGKLW
+5164 H
-5177 DKVREMNRFSLRKS
+5177 KS
-5191 YETGLIS
+5191 YECGLIDRATFNDVS
-5198 RDSYKRTLDMFSYYV
+5198 SMYKHYI

-5218 DGEKAADV
+5218 DETTSSEAYAYLTHKESAFNAPIKKAMGRKSKADNPLA
-5226 YDYITEGT
+5226 YLQSMAEST
-5234 ISVNE
+5234 I
-5239 VLKHAKGRT
+5239 
-5248 SRAANL
+5248 
-5254 IATMMNMGN
+5254 M
-5263 SAITQGNKN
+5263 QGNRNKL
-5272 QVKNRLLN
+5272 VKQRFLN
-5280 LANNHDTGGL
+5280 FALNHPSDL
-5290 LTVSNQWYEKV
+5290 VSVSELWLKYNELI
-5301 GEDEWMPAQE
+5301 EEWE
-5311 PSFKE
+5311 PVFPDNIEASD
-5316 GMTAEEMRSVVEDYE
+5316 TAEEVEQKMLE
-5331 ERMKER
+5331 FE
-5337 EALGEVKRMK
+5337 KRMAELAQDHPDIYK
-5347 NGVHL
+5347 KGKDTIGIPYRVVTNRDLHQHQV
-5352 NVRLDSK
+5352 V
-5359 RKEYEHGVKV
+5359 V
-5369 KRNGTE
+5369 KRNGRD
-5375 YVVWVNG
+5375 YVITING
-5382 NPKAAQAINGLLNPE
+5382 NPRAAQALNGQTNPDNE
-5397 MKHGFVLDNLRRLGR
+5397 MAGAIGAILRAGESVNRH
-5412 FVSKNVTA
+5412 
-5420 FNPEFLLRNIKRDV
+5420 
-5434 LSASMVGYSK
+5434 LSAFYTTRNPDFVASNFLRDLLYTNSMVWVKESPNYALRFHRNYAMTNPVKMKMLLAK
-5444 YGADYVKRFEWHVK
+5444 YHNGEL
-5458 NNVSMVDVKGARAG
+5458 N
-5472 KFSGIYD
+5472 
-5479 LYHRYEKGALD
+5479 
-5490 MSVQR
+5490 MSDKTESLFYQ
-5495 ERWFKEFIENGG
+5495 FMSNGG
-5507 ETGYSQVWSIE
+5507 ETGYVNIKNIE
-5518 DYQRE
+5518 QH
-5523 IKKQMKRHRA
+5523 KKDLIQELRKSNGKLPLKKALDLLGERFDEVNRA
-5533 DSQTMQAVAA
+5533 
-5543 VGAGVE
+5543 
-5549 FLNRGVENVCRFA
+5549 VENCARFA
-5562 AYCASRE
+5562 AFVTSRE
-5569 SGMNVLE
+5569 MGR
-5576 SVRDAKEASV
+5576 SVERSIYDAKEISV
-5586 NFNKKGSGALGNAG
+5586 NFNKKGSGSKFYDAVGQTKIGNAAALVG
-5600 AKALFMFL
+5600 GLGRSGFVFWNAAIQGLNNFGKQFKNHPTKAYSGLAAMFL
-5608 NPSVQGFVQQLV
+5608 
-5620 LTKKYPKRMLP
+5620 
-5631 VLGAQIA
+5631 
-5638 LGAIAVLL
+5638 LGAIV
-5646 AQWVG
+5646 AQLG
-5651 DDDEDEDDYFN
+5651 ADDDDEEDKKASYYN
-5662 LNSHV
+5662 LPEHV
-5667 RRSNFILRV
+5667 RRSNLLFKAGESWVSIPLPV
-5676 GDHEYLR
+5676 EYR
-5683 WDLPPD
+5683 AV
-5689 LRPWYGLGE
+5689 YGLGE
-5698 IGASALAGKM
+5698 LMMSTLNGKEHLTGGELAMQIASQ
-5708 KYENVPLAVL
+5708 V
-5718 TNFSQMLPLD
+5718 SQVMPLD
-5728 PVNDKA
+5728 LMNDGGMSGMVPSAIKPFA
-5734 LVNDDENLMKG
+5734 EVMANKSW
-5745 VFKNILRG
+5745 
-5753 TGVGSWADA
+5753 TGLPIYKDTP
-5762 YLFDEDFMGRQITGA
+5762 Y
-5777 TEWNKLDPEWKRAG
+5777 NKDMPEWTKAYKSA
-5791 RNTSG
+5791 NKYIVG
-5796 LMIYLSKLAN
+5796 LAAAVN
-5806 EATGGDDATSGW
+5806 EATGGDKYTKGKVDW
-5818 LNFNPSKLEYA
+5818 NPSKVEYLLNGYFGGVFNTINRMAKMAETAVGAREYDPQNFLLLNRVIKAGDERTEHRAINNEYFRLQEELESVGKRLRHY
-5829 LKGTLGGWVDFPVS
+5829 
-5843 FCKGCEAFFSDDPDE
+5843 EN
-5858 KLDTRNYP
+5858 DTKYG
-5866 IIGDTYIRT
+5866 IFD
-5875 DNSRMRHTQV
+5875 
-5885 RSAYQWYKHEHD
+5885 
-5897 VFEHKLKTYNREV
+5897 
-5910 YEGGLMEYAEKV
+5910 YAEKIDFLYNSTEYAKYEV
-5922 KNLYESA
+5922 FRLYKRYIDEINKEMKMVADEEEKKKLNDILFSIKKEMIDKINLI
-5929 AYYRFL
+5929 R
-5935 LVDGYMKEV
+5935 
-5944 NSVYSAMKQAEDEKE
+5944 E
-5959 RKDLEAYVDYLKAE
+5959 RK
-5973 MVKKLEQKEAE
+5973 
-5984 DGGMADAEET
+5984 
-5994 TGK
+5994 

>member
-58 QLLGDRYEAKIQ
+58 QLLGDRYGAKIQ
-70 DVAVDPKNVVHPEW
+70 DAVDPKNVVHPEW

-118 AGDKEGKEVLNESGQ
+118 AGDKEGKEVLNESGE

-155 FGEGFK
+155 FGEGLK

-980 GIVLKDDGSPDLA
+980 GIVMKDDGSPDLA

-1031 VQKVLDKAQQEFND
+1031 VQKVLDKAQQEFDD

-1058 KQAQQGYDAV
+1058 QKAQQDYDAV

-1086 VKANSEVVSEIED
+1086 VKENSEVVSEIED

-1128 ETGYSNKEANKLFGL
+1128 ETGYSNQEANKLFGL
-1143 FRSKENGGI
+1143 FRSKENGGV
-1152 TVEQAGEAVMLADNE
+1152 TVEQAGEMVMLADNE

-1186 EVLSQ
+1186 EVLSL

-1270 FLKQQE
+1270 FFKQQE
-1276 YEQGRTDEFI
+1276 YEKGRTDEFI

-1322 KDGTSSGYDGGRNN
+1322 KDGTSSGYDGR
-1336 ERGGQGTD
+1336 EVT
-1344 ENTGRRQ
+1344 
-1351 QNNLSEEAGENKIT
+1351 EE
-1365 PIGES
+1365 
-1370 DFGFVYDQFVGDAQ
+1370 
-1384 GAIRHLSMMQDGEA
+1384 
-1398 IGALRHDEI
+1398 
-1407 GDIDLVWGKAGT
+1407 
-1419 KKSDGYGLSKLVKF
+1419 
-1433 HPEVLENLQGIIGGM
+1433 
-1448 KVTKRSD
+1448 
-1455 NRVQLEDDNYQAAVR
+1455 
-1470 LTWNGDKKIWLLTA
+1470 
-1484 FKKKETSEPTNSSTD
+1484 SS
-1499 VVSNQKG
+1499 V
-1506 KSDDTA
+1506 
-1512 TRQSSDVSESKD
+1512 
-1524 SKNSLNISEI
+1524 
-1534 EENNQPSAKNNVKRD
+1534 
-1549 EKSGVKPAEQ
+1549 
-1559 MGAQPTVQA
+1559 QPTVQV
-1568 QIDAAESE
+1568 QIDAAEAE

-1681 FNEQEEA
+1681 FNEQEDA

-1704 KTVVTAVNLEYFE
+1704 KTVVTAVNLEDFE

-1731 EYKNVKVIRT
+1731 EYKSVKNSGEST
-1741 DHQGN
+1741 G
-1746 PVNADG
+1746 A
-1752 SLLLEKIGSINE
+1752 LE
-1764 LTDEDFLNASRSVQL
+1764 
-1779 PSLPERVDEAIGAN
+1779 
-1793 GKPVVIKKNIFEK
+1793 
-1806 NRKSHKDVSPAQ
+1806 
-1818 SREILLEALYKPT
+1818 
-1831 MYGQNQ
+1831 
-1837 KTKRP
+1837 
-1842 YNWILIHNAVKHSSV
+1842 
-1857 VLEVNHNKDN
+1857 
-1867 VEIVNWHYLEDDT
+1867 
-1880 LEQKKRQAIN
+1880 
-1890 EGGLILTLESAA
+1890 
-1902 GNTINGLSSESKDNK
+1902 
-1917 SAAEKQVDGTKSS
+1917 
-1930 EAYSITP
+1930 YSITP

-1943 KGKVL
+1943 RGKVL
-1948 DMQLVTP
+1948 DMQLVTFDF
-1955 NVELSKDEFRS
+1955 ELRPTIKRLASQTVRHTM
-1966 INALVKSLKGWFDAK
+1966 KGWWDRERNGFMLRNLEDAK
-1981 QRGFMMRSEEDA
+1981 HIADY
-1993 RKLVE
+1993 
-1998 HALSVVDKHDS
+1998 VVDAQFKLSMDGTS
-2009 PVNDTI
+2009 GIKPPI
-2015 EYRYR
+2015 K
-2020 LTIRPFSIGTQ
+2020 IGTSHDIIPNGENEQ
-2031 PDGHLRHEDD
+2031 KKAKPDYSGKVTTSDMFPSVDNSQKLGKEISRESVKTDKNVTVSRINYEGGYTLRASNDKGDYIEQSYHPDGRPMSEATYDVGVDD
-2041 GSPYGVVVYDHPLTR
+2041 AQFKQFFKADANGLYIDDAGLMSILAANSEKIKGEKDD
-2056 QEAENFSL
+2056 Q
-2064 TPLTEAKE
+2064 KE
-2072 LEGKN
+2072 K
-2077 FEVPFGKGVLKY
+2077 
-2089 QVRSVDENG
+2089 
-2098 RVKFLINGEHERSL
+2098 
-2112 PYYRFLDEIGDKA
+2112 
-2125 KELAEEA
+2125 
-2132 HHDATEKQHAR
+2132 
-2143 EKSSAEIEAAWKKRI
+2143 
-2158 DGYIKEHYPAISE
+2158 KEHYPAISE

-2219 EFPKGLPEHK
+2219 EFPKGLPEYK
-2229 VVTKKQKGGKST
+2229 VITKKQKGGKST

-2260 VRGEDLKNI
+2260 VRGGDLKNI

-2275 AKKYDFNEIKYRLEL
+2275 AKKYDFNEIKYRLDL

-2324 RIAKEFEERT
+2324 RIAREAEEKKRKQT
-2334 KKQAEAAQETHH
+2334 KSARETHH
-2346 EVYPISTSSRWGKV
+2346 VAEEPVSLEKWKLLNGEERMQEAGKHPLLREEIENASTDDVLKTNALDYLNGNQGMIQSVSYLKVYEDVRYTNRTAAADSGATDSTQLDTPASGNEQRVDVRDRGQSGNSNERMDRGTGEDGVPAEGGSLHADPSDAGGITAGIGNASSEPLPVRGSVLQSGDSRSDVHTGSSVRSGEGRNVGGRTGRKSDTASRKNSKRGVQADTARNAKDDRGLDSNDSLDKELADAMKEFDGVLDEFKRAGKEELSMSIAGMSSRQMEVLPRLIAAGAKV
-2360 YQWSVGSFKDAV
+2360 GYT
-2372 DFLMNKKDGM
+2372 FLK
-2382 LKGVFYRDEI
+2382 KGVHNFAEWAKQMRRMLGGKLAD
-2392 GEIGVGW
+2392 
-2399 GVAPNDFNGRG
+2399 AG
-2410 LSHIVRKHV
+2410 LS
-2419 NKLHDFSDVD
+2419 
-2429 EMIRV
+2429 
-2434 VEDVINHGV
+2434 
-2443 VRKDKD
+2443 
-2449 DSYAIE
+2449 
-2455 NDTYRVVVVKDEDGA
+2455 
-2470 WVLSAFDYVNSK
+2470 
-2482 KEKAKRKDTAALGTP
+2482 
-2497 GQSNVEAGAVTSN
+2497 
-2510 LSRNKDNELASE
+2510 
-2522 KQLLNENEIRE
+2522 ENEID
-2533 SPFSEIMKDGAM
+2533 SF
-2545 AYINGNINFATSV
+2545 
-2558 AYQQIY
+2558 
-2564 NYVWN
+2564 
-2569 RSENNQSYS
+2569 
-2578 TGRSAAQRIT
+2578 IT
-2588 TVDEASGRRGGLN
+2588 E
-2601 GVQTGRMAGETDQ
+2601 MW
-2614 PGGSQNSK
+2614 K
-2622 RVGVLSDRAGSDTAV
+2622 
-2637 RGEISADG
+2637 
-2645 GLSSGDTGRKGGSRT
+2645 
-2660 GSKGDNV
+2660 
-2667 RKPESER
+2667 
-2674 GSSGTVG
+2674 
-2681 ESVEEGGDSSNRGN
+2681 
-2695 IESCKDELKALLLEY
+2695 CK
-2710 EKASKKGL
+2710 
-2718 SLSVIGMNAEQIE
+2718 
-2731 IAGKILVAGVKLG
+2731 
-2744 YAYLKAGVIKFEHW
+2744 
-2758 NKAMHNDLA
+2758 
-2767 LPFAT
+2767 LP
-2772 SMHLSNAEIDVFIGD
+2772 I
-2787 MWEYPY
+2787 
-2793 KVDGET
+2793 DGEVHT
-2799 RLLREWASII
+2799 LEEWASII

-3012 NNYSYL
+3012 KNYSYL

-3200 HALQTMSG
+3200 HTLQTMSG

-3329 ASFKRKYA
+3329 ASLKRKYA

-3781 KVELNDDRIFVDG
+3781 KVELNEERIFVDG

-3809 ALTRYLAN
+3809 ALTRHLAN
-3817 EYVRFRKS
+3817 EYARFRKS

-4034 PIAGAQDS
+4034 PIAGAQDT

-4354 GGEGSFSDE
+4354 GGDGSFSDE

-4490 RSKIAGLAAK
+4490 RRKIAGLAAK

-4542 AKAGVKLGVEL
+4542 AKAGVKLDVEL

-4601 VQQHVA
+4601 GQQHVT
-4607 DEVLLRED
+4607 DEMLLREEQSLSDAID
-4615 DVDVYAKAY
+4615 DFTSKYNSAPIELIRNDIS
-4624 VDELKRLTKNS
+4624 VDELM
-4635 PAIHLLQSEEDINK
+4635 
-4649 LPYDGYTKRAL
+4649 
-4660 RKKLEDMQCDGVYD
+4660 DM
-4674 NDVKA
+4674 
-4679 FFLFPAHMNSLREMY
+4679 FH
-4694 LSLWHETAHYASRNI
+4694 
-4709 PLSEAE
+4709 LSEVDAI
-4715 KEACLEYL
+4715 
-4723 KDKYKKR
+4723 
-4730 YRDLIQHYPVH
+4730 DLQ
-4741 KWNEEGVAF
+4741 
-4750 LFEKIIDKFGAEK
+4750 
-4763 ILSSEFGGNEIISDV
+4763 NEIIEGKASGGYV
-4778 FSKITIF
+4778 
-4785 LKDGEY
+4785 
-4791 NRFRQSS
+4791 
-4798 RRGRGSRLSKTERG
+4798 SRLGKIFIFAGSNPEDVEDTLFHENIHAVLHGIYGEERK
-4812 GDRRGWDESI
+4812 DV
-4822 QAFERRRDGRTYK
+4822 
-4835 EDSSNEQA
+4835 A
-4843 EDALNKIGYERESE
+4843 EDYCDAAEAEFGYIMNEIAKYYKPYEVKEEVFVYILSNCMRKGRFEDIEQHLPRRYETLLEYILNKIGYERESE

-4891 IFFREGDG
+4891 IFYREGDG
-4899 GTSGADGASGGEVG
+4899 GTSGTDGDGEVG

-5046 AKADKALDEE
+5046 AKADKALAEE
-5056 LKDAEKLMNRDLRK
+5056 LRDAEKLRNRDLRK

-5104 DMRDKQVVKIEKK
+5104 DMRDKQVAKIEKK

-5347 NGVHL
+5347 NEVHL

-5796 LMIYLSKLAN
+5796 LMINLSKLAN

-5818 LNFNPSKLEYA
+5818 LNFNPSKLEHA

-5843 FCKGCEAFFSDDPDE
+5843 FCKGCEAFFSEDADE

>member
-58 QLLGDRYEAKIQ
+58 QLLGDRYGAKIQ
-70 DVAVDPKNVVHPEW
+70 DAVDPKNVVHPEW

-118 AGDKEGKEVLNESGQ
+118 AGDKEGKEVLNESGE

-155 FGEGFK
+155 FGEGLK

-980 GIVLKDDGSPDLA
+980 GIVMKDDGSPDLA

-1031 VQKVLDKAQQEFND
+1031 VQKVLDKAQQEFDD

-1058 KQAQQGYDAV
+1058 QKAQQDYDAV

-1086 VKANSEVVSEIED
+1086 VKENSEVVSEIED

-1128 ETGYSNKEANKLFGL
+1128 ETGYSNQEANKLFGL
-1143 FRSKENGGI
+1143 FRSKENGGV
-1152 TVEQAGEAVMLADNE
+1152 TVEQAGEMVMLADNE

-1186 EVLSQ
+1186 EVLSL

-1270 FLKQQE
+1270 FFKQQE

-1322 KDGTSSGYDGGRNN
+1322 KDGTSSGYDGR
-1336 ERGGQGTD
+1336 EVT
-1344 ENTGRRQ
+1344 
-1351 QNNLSEEAGENKIT
+1351 EE
-1365 PIGES
+1365 
-1370 DFGFVYDQFVGDAQ
+1370 
-1384 GAIRHLSMMQDGEA
+1384 
-1398 IGALRHDEI
+1398 
-1407 GDIDLVWGKAGT
+1407 
-1419 KKSDGYGLSKLVKF
+1419 
-1433 HPEVLENLQGIIGGM
+1433 
-1448 KVTKRSD
+1448 
-1455 NRVQLEDDNYQAAVR
+1455 
-1470 LTWNGDKKIWLLTA
+1470 
-1484 FKKKETSEPTNSSTD
+1484 SS
-1499 VVSNQKG
+1499 V
-1506 KSDDTA
+1506 
-1512 TRQSSDVSESKD
+1512 
-1524 SKNSLNISEI
+1524 
-1534 EENNQPSAKNNVKRD
+1534 
-1549 EKSGVKPAEQ
+1549 
-1559 MGAQPTVQA
+1559 QPTVQA
-1568 QIDAAESE
+1568 QIDAAEAE

-1586 EAGNYKKGHVQVGT
+1586 EAGNYKKGHVQLGT

-1693 ANYDKDWPKKH
+1693 ANYDKDWSKKH
-1704 KTVVTAVNLEYFE
+1704 KTVVTSVNLEDFE

-1731 EYKNVKVIRT
+1731 EYKSVKNS
-1741 DHQGN
+1741 G
-1746 PVNADG
+1746 
-1752 SLLLEKIGSINE
+1752 
-1764 LTDEDFLNASRSVQL
+1764 
-1779 PSLPERVDEAIGAN
+1779 
-1793 GKPVVIKKNIFEK
+1793 
-1806 NRKSHKDVSPAQ
+1806 
-1818 SREILLEALYKPT
+1818 
-1831 MYGQNQ
+1831 
-1837 KTKRP
+1837 
-1842 YNWILIHNAVKHSSV
+1842 
-1857 VLEVNHNKDN
+1857 
-1867 VEIVNWHYLEDDT
+1867 
-1880 LEQKKRQAIN
+1880 
-1890 EGGLILTLESAA
+1890 ESAGA
-1902 GNTINGLSSESKDNK
+1902 LE
-1917 SAAEKQVDGTKSS
+1917 
-1930 EAYSITP
+1930 YSITP

-1943 KGKVL
+1943 RGKVL
-1948 DMQLVTP
+1948 DMQSVTFDFELRP
-1955 NVELSKDEFRS
+1955 TIKRLASQTVRHTMKGWWDRERNGFMLRNLEDAKHIADYVVDAQSMQPVESIYANEEDKKTNEPSTEKKEAKKRTYNDGNVEYVIERHDES
-1966 INALVKSLKGWFDAK
+1966 LENAVVLDDPSTWVGRTFFTNGLKLKCTNVSNNYAQFDNLNT
-1981 QRGFMMRSEEDA
+1981 FMGM
-1993 RKLVE
+1993 
-1998 HALSVVDKHDS
+1998 
-2009 PVNDTI
+2009 
-2015 EYRYR
+2015 
-2020 LTIRPFSIGTQ
+2020 G
-2031 PDGHLRHEDD
+2031 
-2041 GSPYGVVVYDHPLTR
+2041 
-2056 QEAENFSL
+2056 
-2064 TPLTEAKE
+2064 
-2072 LEGKN
+2072 
-2077 FEVPFGKGVLKY
+2077 FEVPAVQKYLREGEWIVLTDNKKQSPIEEANKKTGKPKEQQPAKEANKWKYAIHVDKETGYTTLTREDVSGPIPVGDGRFRYTTESPEEMLELIRNPKNFSQEVRDAVETSLNNRVEIRKATREMEEKRKRERESLRNDGV
-2089 QVRSVDENG
+2089 NG
-2098 RVKFLINGEHERSL
+2098 YK
-2112 PYYRFLDEIGDKA
+2112 IGDEVIYKGEKA
-2125 KELAEEA
+2125 KI
-2132 HHDATEKQHAR
+2132 HD
-2143 EKSSAEIEAAWKKRI
+2143 
-2158 DGYIKEHYPAISE
+2158 
-2171 RSENGMA
+2171 
-2178 QRIASYKDKVLTEMR
+2178 
-2193 DNAELEITAMKE
+2193 
-2205 EEGVFGERVPVVSG
+2205 
-2219 EFPKGLPEHK
+2219 
-2229 VVTKKQKGGKST
+2229 
-2241 VAENVYVAM
+2241 
-2250 VNGDLYVKRY
+2250 
-2260 VRGEDLKNI
+2260 
-2269 SVRIPG
+2269 
-2275 AKKYDFNEIKYRLEL
+2275 
-2290 GIGTS
+2290 
-2295 TDAVRLMGD
+2295 
-2304 AIDELY
+2304 
-2310 KRGDFQESIFEKAE
+2310 
-2324 RIAKEFEERT
+2324 FEE
-2334 KKQAEAAQETHH
+2334 
-2346 EVYPISTSSRWGKV
+2346 
-2360 YQWSVGSFKDAV
+2360 F
-2372 DFLMNKKDGM
+2372 DGHKPV
-2382 LKGVFYRDEI
+2382 LDTGL
-2392 GEIGVGW
+2392 
-2399 GVAPNDFNGRG
+2399 AP
-2410 LSHIVRKHV
+2410 VMY
-2419 NKLHDFSDVD
+2419 
-2429 EMIRV
+2429 EV
-2434 VEDVINHGV
+2434 VEWSDI
-2443 VRKDKD
+2443 KKPIAESE
-2449 DSYAIE
+2449 DSS
-2455 NDTYRVVVVKDEDGA
+2455 VKKHNKGA
-2470 WVLSAFDYVNSK
+2470 SK
-2482 KEKAKRKDTAALGTP
+2482 KEKPTEAAYGANNKMVTNEQYAKLRERMKKKLGQLNLGMDPEMIEIGT
-2497 GQSNVEAGAVTSN
+2497 QMAVYHFEAGARKFADYAKRMIADCGDEIRPYLKSFYNAIRDYPGIGEEEMTPYEEVRKFDVANFDKAGTDFIAQAEEITKEETIEKKMKQALKPSEN
-2510 LSRNKDNELASE
+2510 DKPASE
-2522 KQLLNENEIRE
+2522 LE
-2533 SPFSEIMKDGAM
+2533 
-2545 AYINGNINFATSV
+2545 
-2558 AYQQIY
+2558 
-2564 NYVWN
+2564 
-2569 RSENNQSYS
+2569 
-2578 TGRSAAQRIT
+2578 
-2588 TVDEASGRRGGLN
+2588 
-2601 GVQTGRMAGETDQ
+2601 
-2614 PGGSQNSK
+2614 
-2622 RVGVLSDRAGSDTAV
+2622 
-2637 RGEISADG
+2637 
-2645 GLSSGDTGRKGGSRT
+2645 
-2660 GSKGDNV
+2660 
-2667 RKPESER
+2667 
-2674 GSSGTVG
+2674 
-2681 ESVEEGGDSSNRGN
+2681 GDSA
-2695 IESCKDELKALLLEY
+2695 EVQELQKE
-2710 EKASKKGL
+2710 EKSFVNDIIKGL
-2718 SLSVIGMNAEQIE
+2718 EDAVMN
-2731 IAGKILVAGVKLG
+2731 KGVMQM
-2744 YAYLKAGVIKFEHW
+2744 A
-2758 NKAMHNDLA
+2758 D
-2767 LPFAT
+2767 
-2772 SMHLSNAEIDVFIGD
+2772 
-2787 MWEYPY
+2787 
-2793 KVDGET
+2793 
-2799 RLLREWASII
+2799 
-2809 GKAELRKKVGESL
+2809 
-2822 EEKRK
+2822 
-2827 AQAAAEPVAVKV
+2827 
-2839 CDRNNIAETLPFLLP
+2839 
-2854 QQREDVMK
+2854 
-2862 AETQFFDDSH
+2862 
-2872 NDRDHAFGK
+2872 
-2881 GYMFTNG
+2881 
-2888 TGTGKTYTGLG
+2888 
-2899 IVKRFIKQGKGR
+2899 VKRILKDYAR
-2911 ILILTPSQTK
+2911 IS
-2921 VKDWVDDAKNL
+2921 
-2932 GIELNDLDAVA
+2932 ELPTND
-2943 KAKKDGATAT
+2943 
-2953 TEKGEG
+2953 
-2959 AVITTYANFRQNKA
+2959 I
-2973 LLEDLFDLIVYDES
+2973 
-2987 HRLLE
+2987 
-2992 NKDGIGTAGSLQH
+2992 
-3005 YKLSNRN
+3005 
-3012 NNYSYL
+3012 
-3018 RLQEINPVWNDYQAK
+3018 QELV
-3033 IEEFDA
+3033 
-3039 EREKLIERLK
+3039 
-3049 KEYGIAN
+3049 
-3056 ELALGQRGGL
+3056 ELALTNLTRRVAQDDSL
-3066 PPALNG
+3066 SMKEKYDNIVAIYKAQPLLNARDS
-3072 NWTGDM
+3072 T
-3078 ERKFPELAKLRNEVN
+3078 RVELQQYS
-3093 TLGAKYEKEIKPK
+3093 TP
-3106 LEEEA
+3106 
-3111 KANMKH
+3111 
-3117 TKVVFLSATPFNTR
+3117 TPFGF
-3131 ENLDYAEG
+3131 LMGQFMKEG
-3139 YIFSYPENDRQVG
+3139 
-3152 YANQS
+3152 
-3157 PRSQFYL
+3157 
-3164 EHFGAG
+3164 
-3170 YRWRYNRLES
+3170 
-3180 SSSNAAAVSKQ
+3180 
-3191 EVEFSDYLQ
+3191 
-3200 HALQTMSG
+3200 
-3208 RVIDSPY
+3208 
-3215 DYSRDFP
+3215 
-3222 TVTMEKAETFNSA
+3222 
-3235 MEELSRDEATS
+3235 
-3246 SGYREVMGDY
+3246 REVK
-3256 NYTSALFESM
+3256 SM
-3266 KVSQIIPRLKA
+3266 
-3277 HLERGR
+3277 
-3283 KVVIF
+3283 
-3288 HRRVDSR
+3288 
-3295 EPLRLPFA
+3295 
-3303 AIFAESA
+3303 
-3310 RLAEKESD
+3310 
-3318 AQEKAEKKKRI
+3318 
-3329 ASFKRKYA
+3329 
-3337 DLLAWEQG
+3337 
-3345 LDLRMPR
+3345 
-3352 EQLADAFGK
+3352 
-3361 DDVLFFSGKEGEKAK
+3361 
-3376 KKAVKDFNSDTSGKN
+3376 
-3391 IMVIQEA
+3391 
-3398 SGKEGISLH
+3398 
-3407 DTTGVH
+3407 
-3413 QRVLVTLALPQSPIT
+3413 
-3428 ALQIEGRIYR
+3428 
-3438 IGNKSNAI
+3438 
-3446 FEYPLLGLNAEMMLF
+3446 
-3461 GQKFNE
+3461 
-3467 QVSTTENLALGS
+3467 
-3479 QARNLRESF
+3479 
-3488 ARGVEEHSGNV
+3488 
-3499 DIDGQGVGGK
+3499 
-3509 ELDAP
+3509 
-3514 SVTETDAFDRAVLD
+3514 
-3528 YYTNQKLAGRRDS
+3528 
-3541 REGQDYYPTPEPLG
+3541 
-3555 YMMNQWGQIGE
+3555 
-3566 GESVLEP
+3566 LEP
-3573 SAGHGAIARYVPK
+3573 SAGNGALTISFDPSIVHANDIDPRRLTNLRTLGYKQVTGQDALLPFAGDKADAVATNPPFGNTTMKEYDNIFKISSLEGQMAINALDNMKDNGRAAIIIGGNTEYRDNGAMKPKDLQFFGYLYSHYNVADVINIDGAMYARNGTRYPVRIILIDGRKTGEFERAYPPVK
-3586 ENLLTAVEPS
+3586 SKGRAEQVTTFEELYNRINDDILQLQQVGHHADSSNGSASTADGRDSKGNSKADHLADSGSGSESVQGSNVVGSES
-3596 QRLFS
+3596 GMGQGIHSERGNRRTGADKKGNKRTDGLGDGNNGHAGSSASVQRPGSGGSGKTAGSPMLDLFGD
-3601 KLQIKAGGN
+3601 AGGN
-3610 GRKFEN
+3610 GGN
-3616 DVFENYNV
+3616 D
-3624 VNKHDV
+3624 
-3630 VLMNPPFGVGGRM
+3630 
-3643 AVDHVAKAF
+3643 A
-3652 QHLDEG
+3652 
-3658 GRVVAIIPR
+3658 GRVSQQPAPGRARLEVGLTDEKVAYPNR
-3667 GSTDKKFEKWYEGQ
+3667 SQSGTLMSVVPANQ
-3681 KDAVL
+3681 AQVL
-3686 TAEIGLP
+3686 AESLAEIGDVDQFLVDELGYANKEELFDKLAAEQVDSVALAIHQMNNGNAFIIGDMTGVGKGRQGAALIRYAVKKGKKPIYFTQKSALFADNYRDLCDIGSSNLRPFIIASSNDGIITDAKGNVVHKLPTKKEVQRVMEYVSEHGTLP
-3693 DITFERAGTSVNC
+3693 DEYDYVLCTYDQVNSGTMEYEAQGGEIVPKTRKGANKPIHVNGQKRRNFIEKLALGNIMVLDESHTVGGDGGGSMFMRYLMPKIGGVTFLSATFAKRADNMPLYAMRTAISASGIKPDELIDAVARGGVTLQEIMSKQLVQSGQMIRRERSFQGVTIDWLPVSEEADLMQRVQFDEVAEIFSAIRDFQSKYIRPLVDGLSAALAEEGGYGDIQQGTEAMGVMNVPFASKMYNLVNQLLFALKADAVADRVIYNLKEGFKPVISFTNTMEGFLEDAPKNVPMDEIPNFSLTLVRALDGVMRYQTTDADGKKEYDSFRLRDLPQEGQDAYNHILMRIKTMSNGLPISPMDAIRMKVEDAGYKVGEITGRNTQLIKDENGKYMVVNREDKDKKAAARDFNNGQLDVLMINKSGSTGISLHASPKFNDQRQRVMVFAQFQSDINDEVQMRGRIDRTGQLYRGKYEYLMSSIPAEQRLQMMFKAKLKSLDANTTSSQKSKFNEMEVVDFLNKYGDEVVTAYMLEHPELEEKLGDPLKMFVDGEIVEDGLKAIPSDAAGKIARHLAFLPVEEQELIFKEISDAYNIKIQMLNDAGENDLEITTMPLKAKTLSKKIWTPGQAPNSGNAFADNTYLEEVEVDVLKKPMKCDEAMKLSEKINEGKPWKEYCEEKKKEISELYDANAKRMADKITEQYEQKAEKVKEDFIKKATKKREDGKNELSDEDIANMAVVAQKEVLDAGAAKEKKHVAAITARRDALLEMLNSLTPGQPLVVNQELDEEQMTLTFAPSVGMFLGFKFSKDYTLGSSSAVFATLDGRRKVEIPLSKTQVIKNILRQTVMNKYLVEGMTREKWDKSIPERTRKKAYIVTGNLMQALVDTKKQSGTKGYLVSYSTEDGGTKQGILMPDRFEP
-3706 RVVVIDKVTNKDLRG
+3706 KDLRKS
-3721 DAASRAVH
+3721 APISVKLPQLR
-3729 MDLSGMHFDKIEDF
+3729 SGEKIESEDGKVT
-3743 FEEIRDIRVPE
+3743 IE
-3754 RTIDHKA
+3754 RTY
-3761 KMKKKAT
+3761 
-3768 PVARELRGMKGIK
+3768 G
-3781 KVELNDDRIFVDG
+3781 
-3794 RGVWASLQWGDWQGD
+3794 WQGKSD
-3809 ALTRYLAN
+3809 YTLKVPKSSKSGAKYFADKSLRSLVSNN
-3817 EYVRFRKS
+3817 EFETKGNSMVAYIKEDNIAKVL
-3825 EEYAADRENNIQIEV
+3825 DR
-3840 YGELK
+3840 LS
-3845 ELCCKLAGLTE
+3845 KLDVTVLTE
-3856 DEMQRYIER
+3856 
-3865 SGKDAD
+3865 SKLKDVKPTAD

-4354 GGEGSFSDE
+4354 GGDGSFSDE

-4371 IAKWLGESKRSEKQ
+4371 IAKWLGESGRSEKQ

-4522 ENAANSGWFSK
+4522 ENAANTGWFSK

-4601 VQQHVA
+4601 GQQHVA
-4607 DEVLLRED
+4607 DEVLLLEEQSLSDAID
-4615 DVDVYAKAY
+4615 DFTSKYNSAPIEIIHNDIS
-4624 VDELKRLTKNS
+4624 VDELMNLFNVDEGEAREMQEDIQSGDAAGGYSSKFKKIIIFADTISGEYEATLFHEN
-4635 PAIHLLQSEEDINK
+4635 IHAVLDDMYGIQGKKIVDSYYKAASDRFPKLRDAVVSNYDSEEIAEEFFTYM
-4649 LPYDGYTKRAL
+4649 LSYSMVDGYFDKITPYL
-4660 RKKLEDMQCDGVYD
+4660 TETQ
-4674 NDVKA
+4674 
-4679 FFLFPAHMNSLREMY
+4679 NSEL
-4694 LSLWHETAHYASRNI
+4694 L
-4709 PLSEAE
+4709 
-4715 KEACLEYL
+4715 
-4723 KDKYKKR
+4723 
-4730 YRDLIQHYPVH
+4730 
-4741 KWNEEGVAF
+4741 
-4750 LFEKIIDKFGAEK
+4750 K
-4763 ILSSEFGGNEIISDV
+4763 IL
-4778 FSKITIF
+4778 
-4785 LKDGEY
+4785 
-4791 NRFRQSS
+4791 
-4798 RRGRGSRLSKTERG
+4798 
-4812 GDRRGWDESI
+4812 ES
-4822 QAFERRRDGRTYK
+4822 
-4835 EDSSNEQA
+4835 
-4843 EDALNKIGYERESE
+4843 IGYEQKSEIKERTNRRLGREVRESDSE
-4857 ERSRRNNQR
+4857 GNKGKWAVRLRKIKEYL
-4866 NSKTSGEERS
+4866 SKLTS
-4876 LRVQQDEKILSGGED
+4876 DESD
-4891 IFFREGDG
+4891 IFFREGEPE
-4899 GTSGADGASGGEVG
+4899 GTSSGADGASGGEVG

-5046 AKADKALDEE
+5046 AKADKALAEE
-5056 LKDAEKLMNRDLRK
+5056 LRDAEKLRNRDLRK

-5104 DMRDKQVVKIEKK
+5104 DMRDKQVAKIEKK

-5248 SRAANL
+5248 SRASNL

-5311 PSFKE
+5311 PSFKG

-5796 LMIYLSKLAN
+5796 LMINLSKLAN

-5818 LNFNPSKLEYA
+5818 LNFNPSKLEHA

>member
-58 QLLGDRYEAKIQ
+58 QLLGDRYGAKIQ
-70 DVAVDPKNVVHPEW
+70 DAVDPKNVVHPEW

-118 AGDKEGKEVLNESGQ
+118 AGDKEGKEVLNESGE

-155 FGEGFK
+155 FGEGLK

-980 GIVLKDDGSPDLA
+980 GIVMKDDGSPDLA

-1031 VQKVLDKAQQEFND
+1031 VQKVLDKAQQEFDD

-1058 KQAQQGYDAV
+1058 QKAQQDYDAV

-1086 VKANSEVVSEIED
+1086 VKENSEVVSEIED

-1128 ETGYSNKEANKLFGL
+1128 ETGYSNQEANKLFGL
-1143 FRSKENGGI
+1143 FRSKENGGV
-1152 TVEQAGEAVMLADNE
+1152 TVEQAGEMVMLADNE

-1186 EVLSQ
+1186 EVLFL

-1270 FLKQQE
+1270 FFKQQE

-1322 KDGTSSGYDGGRNN
+1322 KDGTSSGYDGR
-1336 ERGGQGTD
+1336 EVT
-1344 ENTGRRQ
+1344 
-1351 QNNLSEEAGENKIT
+1351 EE
-1365 PIGES
+1365 
-1370 DFGFVYDQFVGDAQ
+1370 
-1384 GAIRHLSMMQDGEA
+1384 
-1398 IGALRHDEI
+1398 
-1407 GDIDLVWGKAGT
+1407 
-1419 KKSDGYGLSKLVKF
+1419 
-1433 HPEVLENLQGIIGGM
+1433 
-1448 KVTKRSD
+1448 
-1455 NRVQLEDDNYQAAVR
+1455 
-1470 LTWNGDKKIWLLTA
+1470 
-1484 FKKKETSEPTNSSTD
+1484 SS
-1499 VVSNQKG
+1499 V
-1506 KSDDTA
+1506 
-1512 TRQSSDVSESKD
+1512 
-1524 SKNSLNISEI
+1524 
-1534 EENNQPSAKNNVKRD
+1534 
-1549 EKSGVKPAEQ
+1549 
-1559 MGAQPTVQA
+1559 QPTVQA
-1568 QIDAAESE
+1568 QIDAAEAE

-1586 EAGNYKKGHVQVGT
+1586 EAGNYKKGHVQLGT

-1693 ANYDKDWPKKH
+1693 ANYDKDWSKKH
-1704 KTVVTAVNLEYFE
+1704 KTMVTSVNLEDFE

-1731 EYKNVKVIRT
+1731 EYKSVKNS
-1741 DHQGN
+1741 G
-1746 PVNADG
+1746 
-1752 SLLLEKIGSINE
+1752 
-1764 LTDEDFLNASRSVQL
+1764 
-1779 PSLPERVDEAIGAN
+1779 
-1793 GKPVVIKKNIFEK
+1793 
-1806 NRKSHKDVSPAQ
+1806 
-1818 SREILLEALYKPT
+1818 
-1831 MYGQNQ
+1831 
-1837 KTKRP
+1837 
-1842 YNWILIHNAVKHSSV
+1842 
-1857 VLEVNHNKDN
+1857 
-1867 VEIVNWHYLEDDT
+1867 
-1880 LEQKKRQAIN
+1880 
-1890 EGGLILTLESAA
+1890 ESAGA
-1902 GNTINGLSSESKDNK
+1902 LE
-1917 SAAEKQVDGTKSS
+1917 
-1930 EAYSITP
+1930 YSITP

-1943 KGKVL
+1943 RGKVL
-1948 DMQLVTP
+1948 DMQLVTFKF
-1955 NVELSKDEFRS
+1955 ELHP
-1966 INALVKSLKGWFDAK
+1966 IVKKHASDSVRHGMKGWWDRERNGFMLRNLEDAK
-1981 QRGFMMRSEEDA
+1981 HIADY
-1993 RKLVE
+1993 
-1998 HALSVVDKHDS
+1998 VVDAQSKLSMDGTS
-2009 PVNDTI
+2009 GIKPSI
-2015 EYRYR
+2015 K
-2020 LTIRPFSIGTQ
+2020 IGTSHDIIPNGENEQ
-2031 PDGHLRHEDD
+2031 KKAKPDYSGKVTTSDMFPSVDNSQKLGKEISRDSVKTDKNVTVSRINYEGGYMLRASNDKGDYIEQSYHPDGRPMSEATYDVGVDD
-2041 GSPYGVVVYDHPLTR
+2041 AQFKQFFKADANGLYIDDAGLMSILAANSEKIKGEKDD
-2056 QEAENFSL
+2056 Q
-2064 TPLTEAKE
+2064 KE
-2072 LEGKN
+2072 K
-2077 FEVPFGKGVLKY
+2077 
-2089 QVRSVDENG
+2089 
-2098 RVKFLINGEHERSL
+2098 
-2112 PYYRFLDEIGDKA
+2112 
-2125 KELAEEA
+2125 
-2132 HHDATEKQHAR
+2132 
-2143 EKSSAEIEAAWKKRI
+2143 
-2158 DGYIKEHYPAISE
+2158 KEHYPAISE

-2854 QQREDVMK
+2854 QQQEDVMK

-3329 ASFKRKYA
+3329 ASLKRKYA

-3781 KVELNDDRIFVDG
+3781 KVELNEERIFVDG

-3809 ALTRYLAN
+3809 ALTRHLAN

-4272 KWIGDRLRKAEQL
+4272 KWIGERLRKAEQL

-4354 GGEGSFSDE
+4354 GGEGSYSDE
-4363 ELSYENDP
+4363 EISYENDP
-4371 IAKWLGESKRSEKQ
+4371 LAKWMGESGRS
-4385 KHAYAEK
+4385 EK

-4404 AEQLHL
+4404 AELLHL

-4416 TDVSTLEGRKA
+4416 TDVSTLEGKKA

-4490 RSKIAGLAAK
+4490 RRKIAGLAVK

-4514 SLAEDTDF
+4514 SLAENTDF
-4522 ENAANSGWFSK
+4522 ENAVNSGWFSK
-4533 IKFFFLKML
+4533 IKFFFMKML
-4542 AKAGVKLGVEL
+4542 AKAGVKLDVEL

-4601 VQQHVA
+4601 SQLHVA
-4607 DEVLLRED
+4607 DSLLREN
-4615 DVDVYAKAY
+4615 
-4624 VDELKRLTKNS
+4624 DELSSIIEKAKEDGSYMKAPNGKKSNLNERQWAQVRTRTFKEWFGDWENDPEHASQVLDENKEPRVVYHGTNAQFEVFDSSKANKGDKGYFFTNDSTMANSYGSNQMQVFLNIRKPVKFNGKGHNWNDIRIKSPYDVRDMTPNELDKLSREVFLNDGDSDMKSFSWKGQVEYVASLNFLAKFKRELDIEINRLNTLNPIKYFKAKKNIKFLS
-4635 PAIHLLQSEEDINK
+4635 GIIKRELDRLDETYFSTTRKLVNSSTGEEDGFIFFDIKDWGPETQKN
-4649 LPYDGYTKRAL
+4649 T
-4660 RKKLEDMQCDGVYD
+4660 QITD
-4674 NDVKA
+4674 NDVYVVK
-4679 FFLFPAHMNSLREMY
+4679 NSNQVKSATNNNGDFNPDDPNIYFRDGEPEVHERTFARRQYEERVKTGMY
-4694 LSLWHETAHYASRNI
+4694 QMQ
-4709 PLSEAE
+4709 EALQDSMLGL
-4715 KEACLEYL
+4715 KEAMKAILGMHSKIEDVDGYENAYL
-4723 KDKYKKR
+4723 GENR
-4730 YRDLIQHYPVH
+4730 
-4741 KWNEEGVAF
+4741 
-4750 LFEKIIDKFGAEK
+4750 
-4763 ILSSEFGGNEIISDV
+4763 LSSVN
-4778 FSKITIF
+4778 
-4785 LKDGEY
+4785 
-4791 NRFRQSS
+4791 
-4798 RRGRGSRLSKTERG
+4798 
-4812 GDRRGWDESI
+4812 
-4822 QAFERRRDGRTYK
+4822 
-4835 EDSSNEQA
+4835 QA
-4843 EDALNKIGYERESE
+4843 EADAFARMKFKPLIDEIAKLVPDEEHMYEL
-4857 ERSRRNNQR
+4857 
-4866 NSKTSGEERS
+4866 T
-4876 LRVQQDEKILSGGED
+4876 
-4891 IFFREGDG
+4891 
-4899 GTSGADGASGGEVG
+4899 
-4913 AVRSATELYEE
+4913 
-4924 GVANTLWNR
+4924 
-4933 LKEGWVDYLRSAQ
+4933 DYM
-4946 QLQEA
+4946 
-4951 IEKAAGEKIADFEN
+4951 
-4965 VYLHALHK
+4965 
-4973 SSVDNREWMAMMKKY
+4973 MA
-4988 VEPLNDVI
+4988 
-4996 HEITHGLKAT
+4996 
-5006 FRGGKITLDVI
+5006 
-5017 ETYLNCKHGLERND
+5017 KHGLERNEVMARRAATKD
-5031 KFAMRD
+5031 VQKEFGAELRKAQRAANKDPLDHDAADALEEIKLQMQEREEELYFEYREKDYAGLTALTGEENVVD
-5037 AEERVKVRI
+5037 AEYVASTLV
-5046 AKADKALDEE
+5046 
-5056 LKDAEKLMNRDLRK
+5056 N
-5070 LDRKRMDGRVDETAY
+5070 
-5085 RQAVEAVKA
+5085 
-5094 EYEKDVKQAQ
+5094 EYEAAHNTD
-5104 DMRDKQVVKIEKK
+5104 E
-5117 LNEYYKENRER
+5117 LWNRVN
-5128 DYSGLTEIFDP
+5128 DISSSIL
-5139 KVKGVR
+5139 
-5145 KGLTVE
+5145 
-5151 ELERLAQAYVDDF
+5151 
-5164 EAAVGAHFVGKLW
+5164 H
-5177 DKVREMNRFSLRKS
+5177 KS
-5191 YETGLIS
+5191 YECGLIDRATFNDVS
-5198 RDSYKRTLDMFSYYV
+5198 SMYKHYI

-5218 DGEKAADV
+5218 DETTSSEAYAYLTHKESAFNAPIKKAMGRKSKADNPLA
-5226 YDYITEGT
+5226 YLQSMAEST
-5234 ISVNE
+5234 I
-5239 VLKHAKGRT
+5239 
-5248 SRAANL
+5248 
-5254 IATMMNMGN
+5254 M
-5263 SAITQGNKN
+5263 QGNRNKL
-5272 QVKNRLLN
+5272 VKQRFLN
-5280 LANNHDTGGL
+5280 FALNHPSDL
-5290 LTVSNQWYEKV
+5290 VSVSELWLKYNELI
-5301 GEDEWMPAQE
+5301 EEWE
-5311 PSFKE
+5311 PVFPDNIEASD
-5316 GMTAEEMRSVVEDYE
+5316 TAEEVEQKMLE
-5331 ERMKER
+5331 FE
-5337 EALGEVKRMK
+5337 KRMAELAQDHPDIYK
-5347 NGVHL
+5347 KGKDTIGIPYRVVTNRDLHQHQV
-5352 NVRLDSK
+5352 V
-5359 RKEYEHGVKV
+5359 V
-5369 KRNGTE
+5369 KRNGRD
-5375 YVVWVNG
+5375 YVITING
-5382 NPKAAQAINGLLNPE
+5382 NPRAAQALNGQTNPDNE
-5397 MKHGFVLDNLRRLGR
+5397 MAGAIGAILRAGESVNRH
-5412 FVSKNVTA
+5412 
-5420 FNPEFLLRNIKRDV
+5420 
-5434 LSASMVGYSK
+5434 LSAFYTTRNPDFVASNFLRDLLYTNSMVWVKESPNYALRFHRNYAMTNPVKMKMLLAK
-5444 YGADYVKRFEWHVK
+5444 YHNGEL
-5458 NNVSMVDVKGARAG
+5458 N
-5472 KFSGIYD
+5472 
-5479 LYHRYEKGALD
+5479 
-5490 MSVQR
+5490 MSDKTESLFYQ
-5495 ERWFKEFIENGG
+5495 FMSNGG
-5507 ETGYSQVWSIE
+5507 ETGYVNIKNIE
-5518 DYQRE
+5518 QH
-5523 IKKQMKRHRA
+5523 KKDLIQELRKSNGKLPLKKALDLLGERFDEVNRA
-5533 DSQTMQAVAA
+5533 
-5543 VGAGVE
+5543 
-5549 FLNRGVENVCRFA
+5549 VENCARFA
-5562 AYCASRE
+5562 AFVTSRE
-5569 SGMNVLE
+5569 MGR
-5576 SVRDAKEASV
+5576 SVERSIYDAKEISV
-5586 NFNKKGSGALGNAG
+5586 NFNKKGSGSKFYDAVGQTKIGNAAALVG
-5600 AKALFMFL
+5600 GLGRSGFVFWNAAIQGLNNFGKQFKNHPTKAYSGLAAMFL
-5608 NPSVQGFVQQLV
+5608 
-5620 LTKKYPKRMLP
+5620 
-5631 VLGAQIA
+5631 
-5638 LGAIAVLL
+5638 LGAIV
-5646 AQWVG
+5646 AQLG
-5651 DDDEDEDDYFN
+5651 ADDDDEEDKKASYYN
-5662 LNSHV
+5662 LPEHV
-5667 RRSNFILRV
+5667 RRSNLLFKAGESWVSIPLPV
-5676 GDHEYLR
+5676 EYR
-5683 WDLPPD
+5683 AV
-5689 LRPWYGLGE
+5689 YGLGE
-5698 IGASALAGKM
+5698 LMMSTLNGKEHLTGGELAMQIASQ
-5708 KYENVPLAVL
+5708 V
-5718 TNFSQMLPLD
+5718 SQVMPLD
-5728 PVNDKA
+5728 LMNDGGMSGMVPSAIKPFA
-5734 LVNDDENLMKG
+5734 EVMANKSW
-5745 VFKNILRG
+5745 
-5753 TGVGSWADA
+5753 TGLPIYKDTP
-5762 YLFDEDFMGRQITGA
+5762 Y
-5777 TEWNKLDPEWKRAG
+5777 NKDMPEWTKAYKSA
-5791 RNTSG
+5791 NKYIVG
-5796 LMIYLSKLAN
+5796 LAAAVN
-5806 EATGGDDATSGW
+5806 EATGGDKYTKGKVDW
-5818 LNFNPSKLEYA
+5818 NPSKVEYLLNGYFGGVFNTINRMAKMAETAVGAREYDPQNFLLLNRVIKAGDERTEHRAINNEYFRLQEELESVGKRLRHY
-5829 LKGTLGGWVDFPVS
+5829 
-5843 FCKGCEAFFSDDPDE
+5843 EN
-5858 KLDTRNYP
+5858 DTKYG
-5866 IIGDTYIRT
+5866 IFD
-5875 DNSRMRHTQV
+5875 
-5885 RSAYQWYKHEHD
+5885 
-5897 VFEHKLKTYNREV
+5897 
-5910 YEGGLMEYAEKV
+5910 YAEKIDFLYNSTEYAKYEV
-5922 KNLYESA
+5922 FRLYKRYIDEINKEMKMVADEEEKKKLNEILFSIKKEMIDKINLI
-5929 AYYRFL
+5929 R
-5935 LVDGYMKEV
+5935 
-5944 NSVYSAMKQAEDEKE
+5944 E
-5959 RKDLEAYVDYLKAE
+5959 RK
-5973 MVKKLEQKEAE
+5973 
-5984 DGGMADAEET
+5984 
-5994 TGK
+5994 

>member
-58 QLLGDRYEAKIQ
+58 QLLEDRYGAKIQ
-70 DVAVDPKNVVHPEW
+70 DAVDPKNVVHPEW
-84 EQQSYSPNPEI
+84 EQQSYSPNSEI
-95 LTDGYLPKSLNL
+95 LKDGYLPKSLNL

-207 IDGSGNTY
+207 INGSGNTY

-377 AEAANYVSSP
+377 AEVANYVSSP

-1031 VQKVLDKAQQEFND
+1031 VQKVLDKAQQEFDD

-1276 YEQGRTDEFI
+1276 YEQGRTDESI
-1286 EGGNDVLPEERADDS
+1286 EGGNDVLLEERADDS

-1322 KDGTSSGYDGGRNN
+1322 KDGTSSGYDGRRNN

-1351 QNNLSEEAGENKIT
+1351 QNNLSEEAGENKISARLSENEIDEYGKSLVLAADGSTTFGLIT
-1365 PIGES
+1365 PESGLVVAPIKLSLGENYL
-1370 DFGFVYDQFVGDAQ
+1370 GN
-1384 GAIRHLSMMQDGEA
+1384 DG
-1398 IGALRHDEI
+1398 RNH
-1407 GDIDLVWGKAGT
+1407 
-1419 KKSDGYGLSKLVKF
+1419 GYGLLHIEAGHGEQIREAGYDSVQQF
-1433 HPEVLENLQGIIGGM
+1433 VEEVAQNYTEIKEGALIGTHQTYLLEVSNEHNDTLFIQLSNDGTYWNVNSAGI
-1448 KVTKRSD
+1448 
-1455 NRVQLEDDNYQAAVR
+1455 
-1470 LTWNGDKKIWLLTA
+1470 
-1484 FKKKETSEPTNSSTD
+1484 FKKKYSRRKQKVYSVPAVGESTITDTSEVDNGQSMGETEPAGNS
-1499 VVSNQKG
+1499 
-1506 KSDDTA
+1506 
-1512 TRQSSDVSESKD
+1512 SESKD
-1524 SKNSLNISEI
+1524 SKNSLNTSEI
-1534 EENNQPSAKNNVKRD
+1534 GENNYHSTEENGNLEKDSSA
-1549 EKSGVKPAEQ
+1549 EESS
-1559 MGAQPTVQA
+1559 VQSSV
-1568 QIDAAESE
+1568 QTKIEAAEAE

-1688 EDAYF
+1688 EDAYL

-1704 KTVVTAVNLEYFE
+1704 KTVVTSVNLEDFE

-1731 EYKNVKVIRT
+1731 EYKSVKNS
-1741 DHQGN
+1741 G
-1746 PVNADG
+1746 
-1752 SLLLEKIGSINE
+1752 
-1764 LTDEDFLNASRSVQL
+1764 
-1779 PSLPERVDEAIGAN
+1779 
-1793 GKPVVIKKNIFEK
+1793 
-1806 NRKSHKDVSPAQ
+1806 
-1818 SREILLEALYKPT
+1818 
-1831 MYGQNQ
+1831 
-1837 KTKRP
+1837 
-1842 YNWILIHNAVKHSSV
+1842 
-1857 VLEVNHNKDN
+1857 
-1867 VEIVNWHYLEDDT
+1867 
-1880 LEQKKRQAIN
+1880 
-1890 EGGLILTLESAA
+1890 ESAGA
-1902 GNTINGLSSESKDNK
+1902 LEYT
-1917 SAAEKQVDGTKSS
+1917 
-1930 EAYSITP
+1930 ITP
-1937 AQYTTK
+1937 VQYTTK
-1943 KGKVL
+1943 RGKVL

-2112 PYYRFLDEIGDKA
+2112 SYYRFLDEIGDKA

-2219 EFPKGLPEHK
+2219 EFPKGLPEYK
-2229 VVTKKQKGGKST
+2229 VITKKQKGGKST

-2260 VRGEDLKNI
+2260 VRGGDLKNI

-2275 AKKYDFNEIKYRLEL
+2275 AKKYDFNEIKYRLDL

-2324 RIAKEFEERT
+2324 RIAREAEEKKRKQT
-2334 KKQAEAAQETHH
+2334 KSARETHH
-2346 EVYPISTSSRWGKV
+2346 VAEEPVSLEKWKLLNGEERMQEAGKHPLLREEIENASTDDVLKTNALDYLNGNQGMIQSVSYLKVYEDVRYTNRTAAADSGATDSTQLDTPASGNEQRVDVRDRGQSGNSNERMDRGTGEDGVPAEGGSLHADPSDAGGITAGIGNASSEPLPVRGSVLQSGDSRSDVHTGSSVRSGEGRNVGGRTGRKSDTASRKNSKRGVQADTARNAKDDRGLDSNDSLDKELADAMKEFDGVLDEFKRAGKEELSMSIAGMSSRQMEVLPRLIAAGAKV
-2360 YQWSVGSFKDAV
+2360 GYT
-2372 DFLMNKKDGM
+2372 FLK
-2382 LKGVFYRDEI
+2382 KGVHNFAEWAKQMRRMLGGKLAD
-2392 GEIGVGW
+2392 
-2399 GVAPNDFNGRG
+2399 AG
-2410 LSHIVRKHV
+2410 LS
-2419 NKLHDFSDVD
+2419 
-2429 EMIRV
+2429 
-2434 VEDVINHGV
+2434 
-2443 VRKDKD
+2443 
-2449 DSYAIE
+2449 
-2455 NDTYRVVVVKDEDGA
+2455 
-2470 WVLSAFDYVNSK
+2470 
-2482 KEKAKRKDTAALGTP
+2482 
-2497 GQSNVEAGAVTSN
+2497 
-2510 LSRNKDNELASE
+2510 
-2522 KQLLNENEIRE
+2522 ENEIDA
-2533 SPFSEIMKDGAM
+2533 F
-2545 AYINGNINFATSV
+2545 
-2558 AYQQIY
+2558 
-2564 NYVWN
+2564 
-2569 RSENNQSYS
+2569 
-2578 TGRSAAQRIT
+2578 IT
-2588 TVDEASGRRGGLN
+2588 E
-2601 GVQTGRMAGETDQ
+2601 MW
-2614 PGGSQNSK
+2614 K
-2622 RVGVLSDRAGSDTAV
+2622 
-2637 RGEISADG
+2637 
-2645 GLSSGDTGRKGGSRT
+2645 
-2660 GSKGDNV
+2660 
-2667 RKPESER
+2667 
-2674 GSSGTVG
+2674 
-2681 ESVEEGGDSSNRGN
+2681 
-2695 IESCKDELKALLLEY
+2695 CK
-2710 EKASKKGL
+2710 
-2718 SLSVIGMNAEQIE
+2718 
-2731 IAGKILVAGVKLG
+2731 
-2744 YAYLKAGVIKFEHW
+2744 
-2758 NKAMHNDLA
+2758 
-2767 LPFAT
+2767 LP
-2772 SMHLSNAEIDVFIGD
+2772 I
-2787 MWEYPY
+2787 
-2793 KVDGET
+2793 DGEVHT
-2799 RLLREWASII
+2799 LEEWASII

-2943 KAKKDGATAT
+2943 KTKKDGATAT

-3012 NNYSYL
+3012 KNYSYL

-3200 HALQTMSG
+3200 HTLQTMSG

-3222 TVTMEKAETFNSA
+3222 TVTMEKAKTFNSA

-3329 ASFKRKYA
+3329 ASLKRKYA

-3729 MDLSGMHFDKIEDF
+3729 VDLSGMHFDKIEDF

-3754 RTIDHKA
+3754 RTIDYKA

-3809 ALTRYLAN
+3809 ALTRHLAN

-4153 KLRFVKESKSGKASL
+4153 KLRFVKESKTGKASL

-4229 DAVGKTEWKSGDV
+4229 DAVGKAEWKSGDV

-4354 GGEGSFSDE
+4354 GGEGSYSDE
-4363 ELSYENDP
+4363 EISYENDP
-4371 IAKWLGESKRSEKQ
+4371 LAKWMGESGRSEKQ

-4404 AEQLHL
+4404 AERLHL

-4416 TDVSTLEGRKA
+4416 TDASTLEGKKA

-4522 ENAANSGWFSK
+4522 ENAANTGWFSK

-4594 NYANGSS
+4594 NYANGSFG
-4601 VQQHVA
+4601 QQHVA
-4607 DEVLLRED
+4607 DEVLLLEEQSLSDAID
-4615 DVDVYAKAY
+4615 DFTSKYNSAPIEIIHNDIS
-4624 VDELKRLTKNS
+4624 VDELMNLFNVDEGEAREMQEDIQSGDAAGGYSSKFKKIIIFADTISGEYEATLFHEN
-4635 PAIHLLQSEEDINK
+4635 IHAVLDDMYGIQGKKIVDSYYKAASDRFPKLRDAVVSNYDSEEIAEEFFTYM
-4649 LPYDGYTKRAL
+4649 LSYSMVDGYFDKITPYL
-4660 RKKLEDMQCDGVYD
+4660 TETQ
-4674 NDVKA
+4674 
-4679 FFLFPAHMNSLREMY
+4679 NSEL
-4694 LSLWHETAHYASRNI
+4694 L
-4709 PLSEAE
+4709 
-4715 KEACLEYL
+4715 
-4723 KDKYKKR
+4723 
-4730 YRDLIQHYPVH
+4730 
-4741 KWNEEGVAF
+4741 
-4750 LFEKIIDKFGAEK
+4750 K
-4763 ILSSEFGGNEIISDV
+4763 IL
-4778 FSKITIF
+4778 
-4785 LKDGEY
+4785 
-4791 NRFRQSS
+4791 
-4798 RRGRGSRLSKTERG
+4798 
-4812 GDRRGWDESI
+4812 ES
-4822 QAFERRRDGRTYK
+4822 
-4835 EDSSNEQA
+4835 
-4843 EDALNKIGYERESE
+4843 IGYEQKSEIKERTNRRLGREVRESDSE
-4857 ERSRRNNQR
+4857 GNKGKWAVRLRKIKEYL
-4866 NSKTSGEERS
+4866 SKLTS
-4876 LRVQQDEKILSGGED
+4876 DESD
-4891 IFFREGDG
+4891 IFFREGEPE
-4899 GTSGADGASGGEVG
+4899 GTSSGADGASGGEVG

-5046 AKADKALDEE
+5046 AKADKALAEE
-5056 LKDAEKLMNRDLRK
+5056 LRDAEKLRNRDLRK

-5104 DMRDKQVVKIEKK
+5104 DMRDKQVAKIEKK

-5796 LMIYLSKLAN
+5796 LMINLSKLAN

-5818 LNFNPSKLEYA
+5818 LNFNPSKLEHA

>member
-1 MNMDDNKKK
+1 MNNDEVKK
-10 LYDALS
+10 LYSALIGKGYS
-16 EEYDMGTFEQFC
+16 TDDLG
-28 SDINDDEKR
+28 DEKTFQSMMSDKANR
-37 KKLYDATINEYDFGD
+37 KELYDRVSINGDFRIGD
-52 YDSFSK
+52 YD
-58 QLLGDRYEAKIQ
+58 RYESRLTGANKVPAE
-70 DVAVDPKNVVHPEW
+70 DLLNPKWKE
-84 EQQSYSPNPEI
+84 QSYSPNPEI
-95 LTDGYLPKSLNL
+95 LKSGYLPKSE
-107 AANPANLGTLQ
+107 PT
-118 AGDKEGKEVLNESGQ
+118 Q
-133 QVKPENLSISNW
+133 QPVKPSVERPMAEQQLGDPEGIKF
-145 PGEEEEYVEG
+145 EEDYVEG

-177 TANLFSGSSLDDE
+177 TANLVTGSSLDDK
-190 RALATLERLQA
+190 RALETFNRLQQ

-207 IDGSGNTY
+207 INKSGNTY
-215 VADKGLRADLKL
+215 VADKSMNEDLKL
-227 IREAIQEAG
+227 IRDAIQEAG

-301 NPKYAQMVG
+301 NPKYAQLVG

-415 YLASIAEEGLS
+415 YLASMAEEGLS

-473 ASKIAEHRQQRARRQ
+473 ASKIAEHRQQRARRK
-488 EQGFVDVA
+488 EQGYVDVA
-496 QVHLQDEKGSAVD
+496 QVHMGKNDEVVEIVGFDNKTGDYQVLHDGKVRVVKRD
-509 DVVEVVGKD
+509 DVVE
-518 KESGDLQVLHE
+518 S
-529 GVLKSV
+529 
-535 KKDDV
+535 
-540 VEEHRFSFEE
+540 HRFTFDE
-550 FDNAELNME
+550 FDNAELDME
-559 ADESYQNGYSLKTP
+559 AGESYQNGYSLKTP
-573 QEMSDAQNM
+573 QEMTDAKNM
-582 YEFQRKRLSEQLGVE
+582 YECQRARLAEQLGVE
-597 PDAMDEYIVDPI
+597 PDVLDDEIGDPI
-609 NFIKEQRQLGASD
+609 NFIKEQRMLDAD
-622 EDIRSILD
+622 DSILQSVLD
-630 YSNAKQTYEGMIQRV
+630 YANAKSTLDGMKQRV
-645 RDDIDDA
+645 SDDIESRVAMSNEQID
-652 VGQAASIVQM
+652 Q
-662 RTNRDTG
+662 RTNRNDG
-669 MVQGATMKLND
+669 MVHPATMQLND
-680 RRVYVVSGNVVQY
+680 RAVHIIDGNIVM
-693 TDGKGIDHANSDN
+693 TDDGTMVDSRRSDAT
-706 SIIIRD
+706 IIIRD
-712 AETNEIEMVSP
+712 AATGKVEFA
-723 DVLLSVD
+723 
-730 APLDAN
+730 APEAILNVQEPIYAA
-736 ELLMQEEQAI
+736 EEQIRQQFMQEYENKASGRINAWNVGDSYVLTDGQG
-746 SEQIAREAA
+746 QQ
-755 DKMEGKVTAWNE
+755 MKVT
-767 GDTYTITDDNGQH
+767 I
-780 VQVRLVANELSGLV
+780 VANEQGMIE
-794 DNGDGTVNATVDGK
+794 NPDGTVNLSMNGQILAM
-808 TIIEIPKEQIQQ
+808 PKDQVQQ
-820 AVDEANMA
+820 MLDNTNMS
-828 RVASYAA
+828 RVAGFTA
-835 TNEAKEVEEK
+835 TNEAKEVEDEF
-845 TAATLPEYGFNYK
+845 ATPSYDYDYR
-858 VTLQS
+858 VSLQAGGKNVS
-863 KDGEEITGT
+863 GRIAEITAD
-872 IGDVYDDEV
+872 GDII
-881 LSGGERE
+881 L
-888 FVVNIDEL
+888 DEL

-1031 VQKVLDKAQQEFND
+1031 VQKVLDKAQQEFDD

-1128 ETGYSNKEANKLFGL
+1128 ETGYSNQEANKLFGL
-1143 FRSKENGGI
+1143 FRSKENGGV
-1152 TVEQAGEAVMLADNE
+1152 TVEQAGEMVMLADNE

-1186 EVLSQ
+1186 EVLSL

-1276 YEQGRTDEFI
+1276 YEQGRTDESI
-1286 EGGNDVLPEERADDS
+1286 EGGNDVLLEERADDS

-1568 QIDAAESE
+1568 QIDAAEAE

-1746 PVNADG
+1746 PVNA
-1752 SLLLEKIGSINE
+1752 
-1764 LTDEDFLNASRSVQL
+1764 
-1779 PSLPERVDEAIGAN
+1779 
-1793 GKPVVIKKNIFEK
+1793 
-1806 NRKSHKDVSPAQ
+1806 
-1818 SREILLEALYKPT
+1818 
-1831 MYGQNQ
+1831 
-1837 KTKRP
+1837 
-1842 YNWILIHNAVKHSSV
+1842 
-1857 VLEVNHNKDN
+1857 
-1867 VEIVNWHYLEDDT
+1867 DDT

-2854 QQREDVMK
+2854 QQQEDVMK

-3012 NNYSYL
+3012 KNYSYL

-3329 ASFKRKYA
+3329 ASLKRKYT

-3729 MDLSGMHFDKIEDF
+3729 VDLSGMHFDKIEDF

-3754 RTIDHKA
+3754 RTIDYKA

-3781 KVELNDDRIFVDG
+3781 KVELNEDRIFVDG

-3809 ALTRYLAN
+3809 ALTRHLAN

-4153 KLRFVKESKSGKASL
+4153 KLRFVKESKTGNASL

-4354 GGEGSFSDE
+4354 GGDGSFSDE

-4490 RSKIAGLAAK
+4490 RRKIAGLAAK

-4542 AKAGVKLGVEL
+4542 AKAGVKLDVEL

-4601 VQQHVA
+4601 GQQHVA
-4607 DEVLLRED
+4607 DEMLLRED

-4679 FFLFPAHMNSLREMY
+4679 VFLFPAHMNSLREMY

-4891 IFFREGDG
+4891 IFYREGDG

-5046 AKADKALDEE
+5046 AKADKALAEE
-5056 LKDAEKLMNRDLRK
+5056 LRDAEKLRNRDLRK

-5104 DMRDKQVVKIEKK
+5104 DMRDKQVAKIEKK